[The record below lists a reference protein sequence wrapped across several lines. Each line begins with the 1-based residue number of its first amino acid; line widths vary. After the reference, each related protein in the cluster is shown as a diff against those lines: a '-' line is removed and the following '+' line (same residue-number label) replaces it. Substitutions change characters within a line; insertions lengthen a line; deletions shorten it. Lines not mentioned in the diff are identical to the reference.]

1 MKKINYMMLS
11 CLFVLLGSCTE
22 EVQQKGE
29 QPAPEGGSDAITRQ
43 EVTLNLKNKLV
54 LDREKTKGETIATAE
69 ENAISALDVYVFAS
83 ETENGDYSFMERFA
97 YRNTPDAVLP
107 AGASEL
113 QLTPTDADAKETTGL
128 LKVKKGLFVKLYCIA
143 NNTTLV
149 DPAHEGQPVDDA
161 AFVPLELSTTD
172 DNKTTVKTPGAPLE
186 TTFAT
191 WHTHLLT
198 STVQADTLATPLAM
212 TGALTTPLDLTDF
225 GSAARVQAGIRLTRL
240 VARYDIINEA
250 GTSRFTIETVSMGN
264 ARRGSGL
271 FPIRPYG
278 DMPEAKPDELI
289 TTPERRF
296 YGENAN
302 KGIQAG
308 AFYSYP
314 SPLKDKGFLILKG
327 MYKINESE
335 SKEVSYR
342 IPFTQQAVD
351 GNQTF
356 LEIANNHRYTIA
368 ITAAD
373 EYHLDWTL
381 YVADWTDD
389 GSIDDFKPDQDS
401 GEIDVTIPAEFTDD
415 TKYDPDTRS
424 VSMSLKPKSQF
435 TVTTT
440 ATANL
445 TIYKKYVG
453 GIDAQQY
460 DWLEISEP
468 AVSTKAASMNYNYT
482 FSLKE
487 NYTLGRYPRAVLRFT
502 NTMNGSE
509 TTFFVEAVSVPQA
522 DVTPQVGDNNPNSF
536 DAENKLVNLYR
547 ITDSNAHV
555 RITCPD
561 GSEVESK
568 PEWLDVAVYKQSGA
582 ETTYSFTLNDRDVS
596 GVTDDKGTVV
606 FYNKKAN
613 DLKTDIVVQLLDA
626 TLKPDFTYPSL
637 NDGKNSYEAPAG
649 DTPGNINMQISD
661 NNEFS
666 IGCKSMLGIEIGL
679 DFDGGSE
686 WLKVKGAPV
695 TKTLSENTQLTFF
708 LDNAKL
714 GGAKKT
720 TVTLKNKIGGENTVF
735 TVSPVFPVPTVTFVS
750 GSNSPTQN
758 TMTGTDIKLYQV
770 KGSQVSIKANALG
783 GTCVKNIEGDITVEA
798 ADDYAVEKTY
808 VVTWKSGNSAT
819 FQIANKSDE
828 TKATTTYTV
837 NAPVTTITATDNVN
851 LNTLVNQN
859 VTNTINSPEGC
870 TASVNWGTGGQAWFN
885 LSATNLNANNQA
897 LKMTTVNDIA
907 TKTNIQKATVTL
919 TNKITGGAEKTFT
932 VTPVYQ
938 IISVEQTSSTGN
950 NLNGTTINMV
960 KMSSNSGYHAQITL
974 KVVSPGGS
982 KVSVS
987 GTGLKINGAASSTAY
1002 TASYT
1007 LDAAY
1012 NAAASGTLTITNY
1025 QNNGSTKTYTIS
1037 VKDQTVTYTSKSTGK
1052 TAPALEMTKYWVA
1065 PVTEGLANNNDA
1077 QTKCPEGWKLPTKN
1091 DFREFVRNDKQN
1103 MIDKFLAGADPAG
1116 KGLGSDAK
1124 GCIAYWGSEWGGSTP
1139 TVITV
1144 ESSQW
1149 HWWSDNNVVC
1159 GCTANSVVNV
1169 RCIKDK

>member
-172 DNKTTVKTPGAPLE
+172 DNKTKVTAVGTPLE

-250 GTSRFTIETVSMGN
+250 GSSRFTIETVSMGN
-264 ARRGSGL
+264 ARRGSDL

-335 SKEVSYR
+335 SKEVSYQ
-342 IPFTQQAVD
+342 IPFTQQAAD

-373 EYHLDWTL
+373 EYHLDCTL

-445 TIYKKYVG
+445 TVYKKYVG

-487 NYTLGRYPRAVLRFT
+487 DYTLGRYPRAVLRFT

-547 ITDSNAHV
+547 ITGSNAHV

-561 GSEVESK
+561 GSEVDSK
-568 PEWLDVAVYKQSGA
+568 PDWLDVAVYKQSGA
-582 ETTYSFTLNDRDVS
+582 ETIYSFTLNDRDVTD
-596 GVTDDKGTVV
+596 VADDKGTVV

-666 IGCKSMLGIEIGL
+666 IGCKSMLGIEIGM

-695 TKTLSENTQLTFF
+695 TKTLNENTQLTFS

-714 GGAKKT
+714 GGAKKA

-735 TVSPVFPVPTVTFVS
+735 TVSPVFPVPSVTFVS

-770 KGSQVSIKANALG
+770 EGSQVSIKANALG

-808 VVTWKSGNSAT
+808 IVTWKSGNSAT

-828 TKATTTYTV
+828 TKTTTYTV
-837 NAPVTTITATDNVN
+837 NAPVTTITATDNFYVKAAN
-851 LNTLVNQN
+851 SGSTNIS
-859 VTNTINSPEGC
+859 VTSPEG
-870 TASVNWGTGGQAWFN
+870 V
-885 LSATNLNANNQA
+885 
-897 LKMTTVNDIA
+897 
-907 TKTNIQKATVTL
+907 KATVLNWNKGDQWFDISTDQTTGSGAKNIVITQRNNINAIMKSVTIRL
-919 TNKITGGAEKTFT
+919 TNKIAGGASKDITVTPNGFVAPTLSESSKTFDNFSKSYSTTTTFT
-932 VTPVYQ
+932 V
-938 IISVEQTSSTGN
+938 S
-950 NLNGTTINMV
+950 
-960 KMSSNSGYHAQITL
+960 
-974 KVVSPGGS
+974 SPGGS
-982 KVSVS
+982 NYVNMTNESVAS
-987 GTGLKINGAASSTAY
+987 ISKSNNKYTITLKDKGSTVITIANASSTDL
-1002 TASYT
+1002 TSTYT
-1007 LDAAY
+1007 LTVKASKNY
-1012 NAAASGTLTITNY
+1012 N
-1025 QNNGSTKTYTIS
+1025 
-1037 VKDQTVTYTSKSTGK
+1037 GK
-1052 TAPALEMTKYWVA
+1052 TAYIYGNYLIA
-1065 PVTEGLANNNDA
+1065 PEDA
-1077 QTKCPEGWKLPTKN
+1077 
-1091 DFREFVRNDKQN
+1091 
-1103 MIDKFLAGADPAG
+1103 
-1116 KGLGSDAK
+1116 
-1124 GCIAYWGSEWGGSTP
+1124 
-1139 TVITV
+1139 
-1144 ESSQW
+1144 
-1149 HWWSDNNVVC
+1149 
-1159 GCTANSVVNV
+1159 ANSVAPEDAANSVALKDVDKTICSKQTGATWRIPTSSEWRTILGTSGTDVLSSSSALWQDWYNKNLFVLTSGAYLSMTSYFSSDSETMRFFSGGANVATENNQNTIGHV
-1169 RCIKDK
+1169 RCITDK

>member
-22 EVQQKGE
+22 EVQQKE
-29 QPAPEGGSDAITRQ
+29 QPVPEGGKDAATRQ
-43 EVTLNLKNKLV
+43 EVMLNLKNKLV

-250 GTSRFTIETVSMGN
+250 GSSRFTIETVSMGN
-264 ARRGSGL
+264 ARRGSDL

-342 IPFTQQAVD
+342 IPFTQQAAD

-373 EYHLDWTL
+373 EYHLDCTL

-445 TIYKKYVG
+445 TVYKKYVG

-522 DVTPQVGDNNPNSF
+522 DGTPQVGDNNPNSF

-547 ITDSNAHV
+547 ITGSNAHV

-568 PEWLDVAVYKQSGA
+568 PDWLDVAVYKQSGA
-582 ETTYSFTLNDRDVS
+582 ETTYSFTLNDRDVT

-714 GGAKKT
+714 GGAKKA

-770 KGSQVSIKANALG
+770 EGSQVSIKANALG

-828 TKATTTYTV
+828 IKATTTYTV
-837 NAPVTTITATDNVN
+837 NAPATTIEASN
-851 LNTLVNQN
+851 LYVKAANSGNTNIS
-859 VTNTINSPEGC
+859 VTSPEG
-870 TASVNWGTGGQAWFN
+870 V
-885 LSATNLNANNQA
+885 
-897 LKMTTVNDIA
+897 
-907 TKTNIQKATVTL
+907 KATVLNWNKGDQWFDISTDQTTGSGAKNIVITQRNNINAIMKSVTIRL
-919 TNKITGGAEKTFT
+919 TNKIAGGASKDITVTPNGFVAPTLSESSKTFDNFSKSYSTTTTFT
-932 VTPVYQ
+932 V
-938 IISVEQTSSTGN
+938 S
-950 NLNGTTINMV
+950 
-960 KMSSNSGYHAQITL
+960 
-974 KVVSPGGS
+974 SPGGS
-982 KVSVS
+982 NYVKMTNESVAS
-987 GTGLKINGAASSTAY
+987 ISKSNNKYTITLKDKGSTVITIANASSTDL
-1002 TASYT
+1002 TSTYT
-1007 LDAAY
+1007 LTVKASKNY
-1012 NAAASGTLTITNY
+1012 N
-1025 QNNGSTKTYTIS
+1025 
-1037 VKDQTVTYTSKSTGK
+1037 GK
-1052 TAPALEMTKYWVA
+1052 TAYIYGNYLIA
-1065 PVTEGLANNNDA
+1065 PEDA
-1077 QTKCPEGWKLPTKN
+1077 
-1091 DFREFVRNDKQN
+1091 
-1103 MIDKFLAGADPAG
+1103 
-1116 KGLGSDAK
+1116 
-1124 GCIAYWGSEWGGSTP
+1124 
-1139 TVITV
+1139 
-1144 ESSQW
+1144 
-1149 HWWSDNNVVC
+1149 
-1159 GCTANSVVNV
+1159 ANSVALKDVDKTICSKQTGATWRIPTSSEWRTILGTSGTNALPSSSALWQDWYNKNLFVLTLGAYASMTSYFSSDSETMRFFSGGANVATENNQNAIGHV
-1169 RCIKDK
+1169 RCITDK

>member
-113 QLTPTDADAKETTGL
+113 QLTPTDADAKETTAL

-172 DNKTTVKTPGAPLE
+172 DNKTKVTAVGTPLE

-250 GTSRFTIETVSMGN
+250 GSSRFSIETVSMGN

-342 IPFTQQAVD
+342 IPFTQQAAD

-445 TIYKKYVG
+445 TVYKKYVG

-522 DVTPQVGDNNPNSF
+522 DGTPQVGDNNPNSF

-547 ITDSNAHV
+547 ITGSNAHV

-568 PEWLDVAVYKQSGA
+568 PDWLDVAVYKQSGA
-582 ETTYSFTLNDRDVS
+582 ETIYSFTLNDRDVTD
-596 GVTDDKGTVV
+596 VADDKGTVV

-714 GGAKKT
+714 GGAKKA

-837 NAPVTTITATDNVN
+837 NAPATTIEASN
-851 LNTLVNQN
+851 LYVKAANSGNTNIS
-859 VTNTINSPEGC
+859 VTSPEG
-870 TASVNWGTGGQAWFN
+870 V
-885 LSATNLNANNQA
+885 
-897 LKMTTVNDIA
+897 
-907 TKTNIQKATVTL
+907 KATVLNWNKGDQWFDISTDQTTGSGAKNIVITQRNNINAIMKSVTIRL
-919 TNKITGGAEKTFT
+919 TNKIAGGASKDITVTPNGFVAPTLSESSKTFDNFSKSYSTTTTFT
-932 VTPVYQ
+932 V
-938 IISVEQTSSTGN
+938 S
-950 NLNGTTINMV
+950 
-960 KMSSNSGYHAQITL
+960 
-974 KVVSPGGS
+974 SPGGS
-982 KVSVS
+982 NYVKMTNESVAS
-987 GTGLKINGAASSTAY
+987 ISKSNNKYTITLKDKGSTVITIANASSTDLTSTYTLTVKASKNYNGKTAYIYGNYLIAPEDAASSIALKDVDKTICSKQTGATWRIPTSSEWRTILGTSGTNALPSSSALWQDWYNKNLFVLTPGAYASMTAY
-1002 TASYT
+1002 FSSDSESMRFFSGGANVATENNQ
-1007 LDAAY
+1007 
-1012 NAAASGTLTITNY
+1012 NAIG
-1025 QNNGSTKTYTIS
+1025 
-1037 VKDQTVTYTSKSTGK
+1037 
-1052 TAPALEMTKYWVA
+1052 
-1065 PVTEGLANNNDA
+1065 
-1077 QTKCPEGWKLPTKN
+1077 
-1091 DFREFVRNDKQN
+1091 R
-1103 MIDKFLAGADPAG
+1103 
-1116 KGLGSDAK
+1116 
-1124 GCIAYWGSEWGGSTP
+1124 
-1139 TVITV
+1139 
-1144 ESSQW
+1144 
-1149 HWWSDNNVVC
+1149 
-1159 GCTANSVVNV
+1159 V
-1169 RCIKDK
+1169 RCITDK

>member
-22 EVQQKGE
+22 EVQQKE
-29 QPAPEGGSDAITRQ
+29 QPVPEGGKDAATRQ
-43 EVTLNLKNKLV
+43 EVMLNLKNKLV

-250 GTSRFTIETVSMGN
+250 GSSRFTIETVSMGN
-264 ARRGSGL
+264 ARRGSDL

-342 IPFTQQAVD
+342 IPFTQQAAD

-424 VSMSLKPKSQF
+424 VSMSLKPGSQF
-435 TVTTT
+435 DVTTT

-445 TIYKKYVG
+445 TVYKKYVG

-482 FSLKE
+482 FSLKDD
-487 NYTLGRYPRAVLRFT
+487 YTLGRYPRAVLRFT

-522 DVTPQVGDNNPNSF
+522 DGTPQVGDNNPNSF

-547 ITDSNAHV
+547 ITGSNAHV

-568 PEWLDVAVYKQSGA
+568 PDWLDVAVYKQSGA
-582 ETTYSFTLNDRDVS
+582 ETTYSFTLNDRDVT

-686 WLKVKGAPV
+686 WLKVKGAPI
-695 TKTLSENTQLTFF
+695 TKALNENTQLTFS

-714 GGAKKT
+714 RGAKKA

-735 TVSPVFPVPTVTFVS
+735 TVSPVFPIPTVTFVS

-837 NAPVTTITATDNVN
+837 NAPATTIEASN
-851 LNTLVNQN
+851 LYVKAANSGNTNIS
-859 VTNTINSPEGC
+859 VTSPEG
-870 TASVNWGTGGQAWFN
+870 V
-885 LSATNLNANNQA
+885 
-897 LKMTTVNDIA
+897 
-907 TKTNIQKATVTL
+907 KATVLNWNKGDQWFDISTDQTTGSGAKNIVITQRNNINAIMKSVTIRL
-919 TNKITGGAEKTFT
+919 TNKIAGGASKDITVTPNGFVAPTLSESSKTFDNFSKSYSTTTTFT
-932 VTPVYQ
+932 V
-938 IISVEQTSSTGN
+938 S
-950 NLNGTTINMV
+950 
-960 KMSSNSGYHAQITL
+960 
-974 KVVSPGGS
+974 SPGGS
-982 KVSVS
+982 NYVKMTNESVAS
-987 GTGLKINGAASSTAY
+987 ISKSNNKYTITLKDKGSTVITIANASSTDLTSTYTLTVKASKNYNGKTAYIYGNYLIAPEDAASSIALKDVNKTICSKQTGATWRIPTSSEWRTILGTSGTNALPSSSALWQDWYNKNLFVLTPGAYASMTAY
-1002 TASYT
+1002 FSSDSESMRFFSGGANVATENNQ
-1007 LDAAY
+1007 
-1012 NAAASGTLTITNY
+1012 NAIG
-1025 QNNGSTKTYTIS
+1025 
-1037 VKDQTVTYTSKSTGK
+1037 
-1052 TAPALEMTKYWVA
+1052 
-1065 PVTEGLANNNDA
+1065 
-1077 QTKCPEGWKLPTKN
+1077 
-1091 DFREFVRNDKQN
+1091 R
-1103 MIDKFLAGADPAG
+1103 
-1116 KGLGSDAK
+1116 
-1124 GCIAYWGSEWGGSTP
+1124 
-1139 TVITV
+1139 
-1144 ESSQW
+1144 
-1149 HWWSDNNVVC
+1149 
-1159 GCTANSVVNV
+1159 V
-1169 RCIKDK
+1169 RCITDK

>member
-1 MKKINYMMLS
+1 MKKINYMMLF

-172 DNKTTVKTPGAPLE
+172 DNKTKVKTPGVPLE

-250 GTSRFTIETVSMGN
+250 GSSRFIIETVSMGN

-342 IPFTQQAVD
+342 IPFTQQAAD

-373 EYHLDWTL
+373 EYHLDCTL

-445 TIYKKYVG
+445 TVYKKYVG

-482 FSLKE
+482 FSLKDD
-487 NYTLGRYPRAVLRFT
+487 YTLGRYPRAVLRFT

-522 DVTPQVGDNNPNSF
+522 DGTPQVGDNNPNSF

-547 ITDSNAHV
+547 ITGSNAHV

-568 PEWLDVAVYKQSGA
+568 PDWLDVAVYKQSGA

-695 TKTLSENTQLTFF
+695 TKTLNENTQLTFS

-714 GGAKKT
+714 RGAKKA

-837 NAPVTTITATDNVN
+837 NAPATTIEASN
-851 LNTLVNQN
+851 LYVKAANSGNTNIS
-859 VTNTINSPEGC
+859 VTSPEG
-870 TASVNWGTGGQAWFN
+870 V
-885 LSATNLNANNQA
+885 
-897 LKMTTVNDIA
+897 
-907 TKTNIQKATVTL
+907 KATVLNWNKGDQWFDISTDQTTGSGAKNIVITQRNNINAIMKSVTIRL
-919 TNKITGGAEKTFT
+919 TNKIAGGASKDITVTPNGFVAPTLSESSKTFDNFSKSYSTTTTFT
-932 VTPVYQ
+932 V
-938 IISVEQTSSTGN
+938 S
-950 NLNGTTINMV
+950 
-960 KMSSNSGYHAQITL
+960 
-974 KVVSPGGS
+974 SPGGS
-982 KVSVS
+982 NYVKMTNESVAS
-987 GTGLKINGAASSTAY
+987 ISKSNNKYTITLKDKGSTVITIANASSTDL
-1002 TASYT
+1002 TSTYT
-1007 LDAAY
+1007 LTVKASKNY
-1012 NAAASGTLTITNY
+1012 N
-1025 QNNGSTKTYTIS
+1025 
-1037 VKDQTVTYTSKSTGK
+1037 GK
-1052 TAPALEMTKYWVA
+1052 TAYIYGNYLIA
-1065 PVTEGLANNNDA
+1065 PEDA
-1077 QTKCPEGWKLPTKN
+1077 
-1091 DFREFVRNDKQN
+1091 
-1103 MIDKFLAGADPAG
+1103 
-1116 KGLGSDAK
+1116 
-1124 GCIAYWGSEWGGSTP
+1124 
-1139 TVITV
+1139 
-1144 ESSQW
+1144 
-1149 HWWSDNNVVC
+1149 
-1159 GCTANSVVNV
+1159 ANSVALKDVDKTICSKQTGATWRIPTSSEWRTILGTSGTNALPSSSALWQDWYNKNLFVLPPGAYASMTSYFSSDSETMRFFSGGANV
-1169 RCIKDK
+1169 ATENNQNAIGHVRYITDK

>member
-1 MKKINYMMLS
+1 
-11 CLFVLLGSCTE
+11 
-22 EVQQKGE
+22 
-29 QPAPEGGSDAITRQ
+29 
-43 EVTLNLKNKLV
+43 
-54 LDREKTKGETIATAE
+54 
-69 ENAISALDVYVFAS
+69 
-83 ETENGDYSFMERFA
+83 
-97 YRNTPDAVLP
+97 
-107 AGASEL
+107 
-113 QLTPTDADAKETTGL
+113 
-128 LKVKKGLFVKLYCIA
+128 
-143 NNTTLV
+143 
-149 DPAHEGQPVDDA
+149 
-161 AFVPLELSTTD
+161 
-172 DNKTTVKTPGAPLE
+172 
-186 TTFAT
+186 
-191 WHTHLLT
+191 
-198 STVQADTLATPLAM
+198 M

-225 GSAARVQAGIRLTRL
+225 G
-240 VARYDIINEA
+240 
-250 GTSRFTIETVSMGN
+250 N
-264 ARRGSGL
+264 ARRGSDL

-342 IPFTQQAVD
+342 IPFTQQAAD

-373 EYHLDWTL
+373 EYHLDCTL

-445 TIYKKYVG
+445 TVYKKYVG

-522 DVTPQVGDNNPNSF
+522 DGTPQVGDNNPNSF

-547 ITDSNAHV
+547 ITGSNAHV

-561 GSEVESK
+561 GSEVDSK
-568 PEWLDVAVYKQSGA
+568 PDWLDVAVYKQSGA
-582 ETTYSFTLNDRDVS
+582 ETIYSFTLNDRDVTD
-596 GVTDDKGTVV
+596 VADDKGTVV

-695 TKTLSENTQLTFF
+695 TKTLNENTQLTFS

-714 GGAKKT
+714 RGAKKA

-837 NAPVTTITATDNVN
+837 NAPATTIEASN
-851 LNTLVNQN
+851 LYVKAANSGNTNIS
-859 VTNTINSPEGC
+859 VTSPEG
-870 TASVNWGTGGQAWFN
+870 V
-885 LSATNLNANNQA
+885 
-897 LKMTTVNDIA
+897 
-907 TKTNIQKATVTL
+907 KATVLNWNKGDQWFDISTDQTTGSGAKNIVITQRNNINAIMKSVTIRL
-919 TNKITGGAEKTFT
+919 TNKIAGGASKDITVTPNGFVAPTLSESSKTFDNFSKSYSTTTTFT
-932 VTPVYQ
+932 V
-938 IISVEQTSSTGN
+938 S
-950 NLNGTTINMV
+950 
-960 KMSSNSGYHAQITL
+960 
-974 KVVSPGGS
+974 SPGGS
-982 KVSVS
+982 NYVKMTNESVAS
-987 GTGLKINGAASSTAY
+987 ISKSNNKYTITLKDKGSTVITIANASSTDL
-1002 TASYT
+1002 TSTYT
-1007 LDAAY
+1007 LTVKASKNY
-1012 NAAASGTLTITNY
+1012 N
-1025 QNNGSTKTYTIS
+1025 
-1037 VKDQTVTYTSKSTGK
+1037 GK
-1052 TAPALEMTKYWVA
+1052 TAYIYGNYLIAPEDAANSIALKDVDKTICSK
-1065 PVTEGLANNNDA
+1065 
-1077 QTKCPEGWKLPTKN
+1077 QTGATWRIPT
-1091 DFREFVRNDKQN
+1091 
-1103 MIDKFLAGADPAG
+1103 
-1116 KGLGSDAK
+1116 S
-1124 GCIAYWGSEWGGSTP
+1124 SEWRTILGTSGTNALPSSSALWQDWYNKNLFVLTPGAYASMTAYFSSDSESMRFFSGGANVAT
-1139 TVITV
+1139 
-1144 ESSQW
+1144 E
-1149 HWWSDNNVVC
+1149 NNQNAI
-1159 GCTANSVVNV
+1159 GRV
-1169 RCIKDK
+1169 RCITDK

>member
-43 EVTLNLKNKLV
+43 EVTLSLKNKLV

-172 DNKTTVKTPGAPLE
+172 DNKTTVKTPGVPLE

-212 TGALTTPLDLTDF
+212 TGALITPLDLTDF

-250 GTSRFTIETVSMGN
+250 GTSRFIIETVSMGN
-264 ARRGSGL
+264 ARRGSDL

-342 IPFTQQAVD
+342 IPFTQQAAD

-373 EYHLDWTL
+373 KYHLDCTL

-445 TIYKKYVG
+445 TVYKKYVG

-547 ITDSNAHV
+547 ITGSNAHV

-568 PEWLDVAVYKQSGA
+568 PDWLDVAVYKQSGA

-666 IGCKSMLGIEIGL
+666 IGCKSMLCIEIGL

-695 TKTLSENTQLTFF
+695 TKALNENTQLTFS

-714 GGAKKT
+714 RGAKKA

-735 TVSPVFPVPTVTFVS
+735 TVSPIFPVPTVTFVS

-837 NAPVTTITATDNVN
+837 NAPATTIEASN
-851 LNTLVNQN
+851 LYVKAANSGNTNIS
-859 VTNTINSPEGC
+859 VTSPEG
-870 TASVNWGTGGQAWFN
+870 V
-885 LSATNLNANNQA
+885 
-897 LKMTTVNDIA
+897 
-907 TKTNIQKATVTL
+907 KATVLNWNKGDQWFDISTDQTTGSGAKNIVITQRNNINAIMKSVTIRL
-919 TNKITGGAEKTFT
+919 TNKIAGGASKDITVTPNGFVAPTLSESSKTFDNFSKSYSTTTTFT
-932 VTPVYQ
+932 V
-938 IISVEQTSSTGN
+938 S
-950 NLNGTTINMV
+950 
-960 KMSSNSGYHAQITL
+960 
-974 KVVSPGGS
+974 SPGGS
-982 KVSVS
+982 NYVKMTNESVAS
-987 GTGLKINGAASSTAY
+987 ISKSNNKYTITLKDKGSTVITIANASSTDLTSTYTLTVKASKNYNGKTAYIYGNYLIAPEDAASSIALKDVDKTICSKQTGA
-1002 TASYT
+1002 TWRIPTSSEWRT
-1007 LDAAY
+1007 ILGT
-1012 NAAASGTLTITNY
+1012 SGTNALPSSSALWQDWYNKNLFVLTLGAYASMTSYFSSDSETMRFFSGGANVATENN
-1025 QNNGSTKTYTIS
+1025 QNAIG
-1037 VKDQTVTYTSKSTGK
+1037 
-1052 TAPALEMTKYWVA
+1052 
-1065 PVTEGLANNNDA
+1065 
-1077 QTKCPEGWKLPTKN
+1077 
-1091 DFREFVRNDKQN
+1091 
-1103 MIDKFLAGADPAG
+1103 
-1116 KGLGSDAK
+1116 
-1124 GCIAYWGSEWGGSTP
+1124 
-1139 TVITV
+1139 
-1144 ESSQW
+1144 
-1149 HWWSDNNVVC
+1149 H
-1159 GCTANSVVNV
+1159 V
-1169 RCIKDK
+1169 RCITDK

>member
-1 MKKINYMMLS
+1 MCSLPKRK
-11 CLFVLLGSCTE
+11 T
-22 EVQQKGE
+22 
-29 QPAPEGGSDAITRQ
+29 AIT
-43 EVTLNLKNKLV
+43 L
-54 LDREKTKGETIATAE
+54 
-69 ENAISALDVYVFAS
+69 SW
-83 ETENGDYSFMERFA
+83 NGS
-97 YRNTPDAVLP
+97 P
-107 AGASEL
+107 
-113 QLTPTDADAKETTGL
+113 
-128 LKVKKGLFVKLYCIA
+128 
-143 NNTTLV
+143 
-149 DPAHEGQPVDDA
+149 
-161 AFVPLELSTTD
+161 TD
-172 DNKTTVKTPGAPLE
+172 DNKTTVKTPGVPLE

-264 ARRGSGL
+264 ARRGSDL

-335 SKEVSYR
+335 SKEVSYQ
-342 IPFTQQAVD
+342 IPFTQQAAD

-373 EYHLDWTL
+373 EYHLDCTL

-445 TIYKKYVG
+445 TVYKKYVG

-487 NYTLGRYPRAVLRFT
+487 DYTLGRYPRAVLRFT

-547 ITDSNAHV
+547 ITGSNAHV

-561 GSEVESK
+561 GSEVDSK
-568 PEWLDVAVYKQSGA
+568 PDWLDVAVYKQSGA
-582 ETTYSFTLNDRDVS
+582 ETTYSFTLNDRDVT

-695 TKTLSENTQLTFF
+695 TKALNENTQLTFS

-714 GGAKKT
+714 RGAKKA

-735 TVSPVFPVPTVTFVS
+735 TVSPIFPVPTVTFVS

-837 NAPVTTITATDNVN
+837 NAPATTIEASN
-851 LNTLVNQN
+851 LYVKAANSGNTNIS
-859 VTNTINSPEGC
+859 VTSPEG
-870 TASVNWGTGGQAWFN
+870 V
-885 LSATNLNANNQA
+885 
-897 LKMTTVNDIA
+897 
-907 TKTNIQKATVTL
+907 KATVLNWNKGDQWFDISTDQTTGSGAKNIVITQRNNINAIMKSVTIRL
-919 TNKITGGAEKTFT
+919 TNKIAGGASKDITVTPNGFVAPTLSESSKTFDNFSKSYSTTTTFT
-932 VTPVYQ
+932 V
-938 IISVEQTSSTGN
+938 S
-950 NLNGTTINMV
+950 
-960 KMSSNSGYHAQITL
+960 
-974 KVVSPGGS
+974 SPGGS
-982 KVSVS
+982 NYVKMTNESVAS
-987 GTGLKINGAASSTAY
+987 ISKSNNKYTITLKDKGSTVITIANASSTDL
-1002 TASYT
+1002 TSTYT
-1007 LDAAY
+1007 LTVKASKNY
-1012 NAAASGTLTITNY
+1012 N
-1025 QNNGSTKTYTIS
+1025 
-1037 VKDQTVTYTSKSTGK
+1037 GK
-1052 TAPALEMTKYWVA
+1052 TAYIYGNYLIA
-1065 PVTEGLANNNDA
+1065 PEDA
-1077 QTKCPEGWKLPTKN
+1077 
-1091 DFREFVRNDKQN
+1091 
-1103 MIDKFLAGADPAG
+1103 
-1116 KGLGSDAK
+1116 
-1124 GCIAYWGSEWGGSTP
+1124 
-1139 TVITV
+1139 
-1144 ESSQW
+1144 
-1149 HWWSDNNVVC
+1149 
-1159 GCTANSVVNV
+1159 ANSVALKDVDKTICSKQTGATWRIPTSSEWRTILGTSGTNALPSSSALWQDWYNKNLFVLTSGAYLSMTSYFSSDSETMRFFSGGANVATENNQNTIGHV
-1169 RCIKDK
+1169 RCITDK

>member
-113 QLTPTDADAKETTGL
+113 QLTPTDADAKETTAL

-250 GTSRFTIETVSMGN
+250 GTSRFIIETVSMGN

-342 IPFTQQAVD
+342 IPFTQQAAD

-445 TIYKKYVG
+445 TVYKKYVG

-522 DVTPQVGDNNPNSF
+522 DGTPQVGDNNPNSF

-547 ITDSNAHV
+547 ITGSNAHV

-561 GSEVESK
+561 GSEVDSK
-568 PEWLDVAVYKQSGA
+568 PDWLDVAVYKQSGA
-582 ETTYSFTLNDRDVS
+582 ETIYSFTLNDRDVTD
-596 GVTDDKGTVV
+596 VADDKGTVV

-714 GGAKKT
+714 GGAKKA

-837 NAPVTTITATDNVN
+837 NAPATTIEASN
-851 LNTLVNQN
+851 LYVKAANSGNTNIS
-859 VTNTINSPEGC
+859 VTSPEG
-870 TASVNWGTGGQAWFN
+870 V
-885 LSATNLNANNQA
+885 
-897 LKMTTVNDIA
+897 
-907 TKTNIQKATVTL
+907 KATVLNWNKGDQWFDISTDQTTGSGAKNIVITQRNNINAIMKSVTIRL
-919 TNKITGGAEKTFT
+919 TNKIAGGASKDITVTPNGFVAPTLSESSKTFDNFSKSYSTTTTFT
-932 VTPVYQ
+932 V
-938 IISVEQTSSTGN
+938 S
-950 NLNGTTINMV
+950 
-960 KMSSNSGYHAQITL
+960 
-974 KVVSPGGS
+974 SPGGS
-982 KVSVS
+982 NYVKMTNESVAS
-987 GTGLKINGAASSTAY
+987 ISKSNNKYTITLKDKGSTVITIANASSTDLTSTYTLTVKASKNYNGKTAYIYGNYLIAPEDAASSIALKDVDKTICSKQTGATWRIPTSSEWRTILGTSGTNALPSSSALWQDWYNKNLFVLTPGAYASMTAY
-1002 TASYT
+1002 FSSDSESMRFFSGGANVATENNQ
-1007 LDAAY
+1007 
-1012 NAAASGTLTITNY
+1012 NAIG
-1025 QNNGSTKTYTIS
+1025 
-1037 VKDQTVTYTSKSTGK
+1037 
-1052 TAPALEMTKYWVA
+1052 
-1065 PVTEGLANNNDA
+1065 
-1077 QTKCPEGWKLPTKN
+1077 
-1091 DFREFVRNDKQN
+1091 R
-1103 MIDKFLAGADPAG
+1103 
-1116 KGLGSDAK
+1116 
-1124 GCIAYWGSEWGGSTP
+1124 
-1139 TVITV
+1139 
-1144 ESSQW
+1144 
-1149 HWWSDNNVVC
+1149 
-1159 GCTANSVVNV
+1159 V
-1169 RCIKDK
+1169 RCITDK

>member
-43 EVTLNLKNKLV
+43 EVTLSLKNKLV

-342 IPFTQQAVD
+342 IPFTQQAAD

-445 TIYKKYVG
+445 TVYKKYVG

-522 DVTPQVGDNNPNSF
+522 DGTPQVGDNNPNSF

-547 ITDSNAHV
+547 ITGSNAHV

-568 PEWLDVAVYKQSGA
+568 PDWLDVAVYKQSGA
-582 ETTYSFTLNDRDVS
+582 ETTYSFTLNDRDVT

-695 TKTLSENTQLTFF
+695 TKTLNENTQLTFF

-714 GGAKKT
+714 RGAKKA

-837 NAPVTTITATDNVN
+837 NAPATTIEASN
-851 LNTLVNQN
+851 LYVKAANSGNTNIS
-859 VTNTINSPEGC
+859 VTSPEG
-870 TASVNWGTGGQAWFN
+870 V
-885 LSATNLNANNQA
+885 
-897 LKMTTVNDIA
+897 
-907 TKTNIQKATVTL
+907 KATVLNWNKGDQWFDISTDQTTGSGAKNIVITQRNNINAIMKSVTIRL
-919 TNKITGGAEKTFT
+919 TNKIAGGASKDITVTPNGFVAPTLSESSKTFDNFSKSYSTTTTFT
-932 VTPVYQ
+932 V
-938 IISVEQTSSTGN
+938 S
-950 NLNGTTINMV
+950 
-960 KMSSNSGYHAQITL
+960 
-974 KVVSPGGS
+974 SPGGS
-982 KVSVS
+982 NYVKMTNESVAS
-987 GTGLKINGAASSTAY
+987 ISKSNNKYTITLKDKGSTVITIANASSTDLTSTYTLTVKASKNYNGKTAYIYGNYLIAPEDAASSIALKDVDKTICSKQTGA
-1002 TASYT
+1002 TWRIPTSSEWRT
-1007 LDAAY
+1007 ILGT
-1012 NAAASGTLTITNY
+1012 SGTNALPSSSALWQDWYNKNLFVLTLGAYASMTSYFSSDSETMRFFSGGANVATENN
-1025 QNNGSTKTYTIS
+1025 QNTI
-1037 VKDQTVTYTSKSTGK
+1037 G
-1052 TAPALEMTKYWVA
+1052 
-1065 PVTEGLANNNDA
+1065 
-1077 QTKCPEGWKLPTKN
+1077 
-1091 DFREFVRNDKQN
+1091 
-1103 MIDKFLAGADPAG
+1103 
-1116 KGLGSDAK
+1116 
-1124 GCIAYWGSEWGGSTP
+1124 
-1139 TVITV
+1139 
-1144 ESSQW
+1144 
-1149 HWWSDNNVVC
+1149 H
-1159 GCTANSVVNV
+1159 V
-1169 RCIKDK
+1169 RCITDK

>member
-1 MKKINYMMLS
+1 
-11 CLFVLLGSCTE
+11 
-22 EVQQKGE
+22 
-29 QPAPEGGSDAITRQ
+29 
-43 EVTLNLKNKLV
+43 
-54 LDREKTKGETIATAE
+54 
-69 ENAISALDVYVFAS
+69 
-83 ETENGDYSFMERFA
+83 
-97 YRNTPDAVLP
+97 
-107 AGASEL
+107 
-113 QLTPTDADAKETTGL
+113 
-128 LKVKKGLFVKLYCIA
+128 
-143 NNTTLV
+143 
-149 DPAHEGQPVDDA
+149 
-161 AFVPLELSTTD
+161 
-172 DNKTTVKTPGAPLE
+172 
-186 TTFAT
+186 
-191 WHTHLLT
+191 
-198 STVQADTLATPLAM
+198 M

-225 GSAARVQAGIRLTRL
+225 G
-240 VARYDIINEA
+240 
-250 GTSRFTIETVSMGN
+250 N
-264 ARRGSGL
+264 ARRGSDL

-342 IPFTQQAVD
+342 IPFTQQAAD

-373 EYHLDWTL
+373 EYHLDCTL

-445 TIYKKYVG
+445 TVYKKYVG

-487 NYTLGRYPRAVLRFT
+487 DYTLGRYPRAVLRFT

-547 ITDSNAHV
+547 ITGSNAHV

-561 GSEVESK
+561 GSEVDSK
-568 PEWLDVAVYKQSGA
+568 PDWLDVAVYKQSGA
-582 ETTYSFTLNDRDVS
+582 ETTYSFTLNDRDVT

-695 TKTLSENTQLTFF
+695 TKTLNENTQLTFF

-714 GGAKKT
+714 RGAKKA

-735 TVSPVFPVPTVTFVS
+735 TVSPVFPAPTVTFVS

-837 NAPVTTITATDNVN
+837 NAPATTIEASN
-851 LNTLVNQN
+851 LYVKAANSGNTNIS
-859 VTNTINSPEGC
+859 VTSPEG
-870 TASVNWGTGGQAWFN
+870 V
-885 LSATNLNANNQA
+885 
-897 LKMTTVNDIA
+897 
-907 TKTNIQKATVTL
+907 KATVLNWNKGDQWFDISTDQTTGSGAKNIVITQRNNINAIMKSVTIRL
-919 TNKITGGAEKTFT
+919 TNKIAGGASKDITVTPNGFVAPTLSESSKTFDNFSKSYSTTTTFT
-932 VTPVYQ
+932 V
-938 IISVEQTSSTGN
+938 S
-950 NLNGTTINMV
+950 
-960 KMSSNSGYHAQITL
+960 
-974 KVVSPGGS
+974 SPGGS
-982 KVSVS
+982 NYVKMTNESVAS
-987 GTGLKINGAASSTAY
+987 ISKSNNKYTITLKDKGSTVITIANASSTDLTSTYTLTVKASKNYNGKTAYIYGNYLIAPEDAASSIALKDVDKTICSKQTGA
-1002 TASYT
+1002 TWRIPTSSEWRT
-1007 LDAAY
+1007 ILGT
-1012 NAAASGTLTITNY
+1012 SGTNALPSSSALWQDWYNKNLFVLTLGAYASMTSYFSSDSETMRFFSGGANVATENN
-1025 QNNGSTKTYTIS
+1025 QNAIG
-1037 VKDQTVTYTSKSTGK
+1037 
-1052 TAPALEMTKYWVA
+1052 
-1065 PVTEGLANNNDA
+1065 
-1077 QTKCPEGWKLPTKN
+1077 
-1091 DFREFVRNDKQN
+1091 
-1103 MIDKFLAGADPAG
+1103 
-1116 KGLGSDAK
+1116 
-1124 GCIAYWGSEWGGSTP
+1124 
-1139 TVITV
+1139 
-1144 ESSQW
+1144 
-1149 HWWSDNNVVC
+1149 H
-1159 GCTANSVVNV
+1159 V
-1169 RCIKDK
+1169 RCITDK

>member
-43 EVTLNLKNKLV
+43 EVTLSLKNKLV

-250 GTSRFTIETVSMGN
+250 GTSRFIIETVSMGN
-264 ARRGSGL
+264 ARRGSDL

-342 IPFTQQAVD
+342 IPFTQQAAD

-373 EYHLDWTL
+373 KYHLDCTL

-424 VSMSLKPKSQF
+424 VSMSLKPGSQF
-435 TVTTT
+435 DVTTT

-445 TIYKKYVG
+445 TVYKKYVG

-482 FSLKE
+482 FSLKDD
-487 NYTLGRYPRAVLRFT
+487 YTLGRYPRAVLRFT

-522 DVTPQVGDNNPNSF
+522 DGTPQVGDNNPNSF

-547 ITDSNAHV
+547 ITGSNAHV

-568 PEWLDVAVYKQSGA
+568 PDWLDVAVYKQSGA
-582 ETTYSFTLNDRDVS
+582 ETTYSFTLNDRDVT

-695 TKTLSENTQLTFF
+695 TKTLSENTQLTFS

-714 GGAKKT
+714 RGAKKA

-735 TVSPVFPVPTVTFVS
+735 TVSPVFPIPTVTFVS

-837 NAPVTTITATDNVN
+837 NAPATTIEASN
-851 LNTLVNQN
+851 LYVKAANSGNTNIS
-859 VTNTINSPEGC
+859 VTSPEG
-870 TASVNWGTGGQAWFN
+870 V
-885 LSATNLNANNQA
+885 
-897 LKMTTVNDIA
+897 
-907 TKTNIQKATVTL
+907 KATVLNWNKGDQWFDISTDQTTGSGAKNIVITQRNNINAIMKSVTIRL
-919 TNKITGGAEKTFT
+919 TNKIAGGASKDITVTPNGFVAPTLSESSKTFDNFSKSYSTTTTFT
-932 VTPVYQ
+932 V
-938 IISVEQTSSTGN
+938 S
-950 NLNGTTINMV
+950 
-960 KMSSNSGYHAQITL
+960 
-974 KVVSPGGS
+974 SPGGS
-982 KVSVS
+982 NYVKMTNESVAS
-987 GTGLKINGAASSTAY
+987 ISKSNNKYTITLKDKGSTVITIANASSTDLTSTYTLTVKASKNYNGKTAYIYGNYLIAPEDAASSIALKDVDKTICSKQTGATWRIPTSSEWRTILGTSGTNALPSSSALWQDWYNKNLFVLTPGAYASMTAY
-1002 TASYT
+1002 FSSDSESMRFFSGGANVATENNQ
-1007 LDAAY
+1007 
-1012 NAAASGTLTITNY
+1012 NAIG
-1025 QNNGSTKTYTIS
+1025 
-1037 VKDQTVTYTSKSTGK
+1037 
-1052 TAPALEMTKYWVA
+1052 
-1065 PVTEGLANNNDA
+1065 
-1077 QTKCPEGWKLPTKN
+1077 
-1091 DFREFVRNDKQN
+1091 R
-1103 MIDKFLAGADPAG
+1103 
-1116 KGLGSDAK
+1116 
-1124 GCIAYWGSEWGGSTP
+1124 
-1139 TVITV
+1139 
-1144 ESSQW
+1144 
-1149 HWWSDNNVVC
+1149 
-1159 GCTANSVVNV
+1159 V
-1169 RCIKDK
+1169 RCITDK

>member
-43 EVTLNLKNKLV
+43 EVTLSLKNKLV

-172 DNKTTVKTPGAPLE
+172 DNKTTVKTPGVPLE

-212 TGALTTPLDLTDF
+212 TGALITPLDLTDF

-250 GTSRFTIETVSMGN
+250 GTSRFIIETVSMGN
-264 ARRGSGL
+264 ARRGSDL

-342 IPFTQQAVD
+342 IPFTQQAAD

-373 EYHLDWTL
+373 KYHLDCTL

-445 TIYKKYVG
+445 TVYKKYVG

-547 ITDSNAHV
+547 ITGSNAHV

-568 PEWLDVAVYKQSGA
+568 PDWLDVAVYKQSGA

-695 TKTLSENTQLTFF
+695 TKALNENTQLTFS

-714 GGAKKT
+714 RGAKKA

-735 TVSPVFPVPTVTFVS
+735 TVSPIFPVPTVTFVS

-837 NAPVTTITATDNVN
+837 NAPATTIEASN
-851 LNTLVNQN
+851 LYVKAANSGNTNIS
-859 VTNTINSPEGC
+859 VTSPEG
-870 TASVNWGTGGQAWFN
+870 V
-885 LSATNLNANNQA
+885 
-897 LKMTTVNDIA
+897 
-907 TKTNIQKATVTL
+907 KATVLNWNKGDQWFDISTDQTTGSGAKNIVITQRNNINAIMKSVTIRL
-919 TNKITGGAEKTFT
+919 TNKIAGGASKDITVTPNGFVAPTLSESSKTFDNFSKSYSTTTTFT
-932 VTPVYQ
+932 V
-938 IISVEQTSSTGN
+938 S
-950 NLNGTTINMV
+950 
-960 KMSSNSGYHAQITL
+960 
-974 KVVSPGGS
+974 SPGGS
-982 KVSVS
+982 NYVKMTNESVAS
-987 GTGLKINGAASSTAY
+987 ISKSNNKYTTTLKDKGSTVITIANASSTDLTSTYTLTVKASKNYNGKTAYIYGNYLIAPEDAASSIALKDVDKTICSKQTGA
-1002 TASYT
+1002 TWRIPTSSEWRT
-1007 LDAAY
+1007 ILGT
-1012 NAAASGTLTITNY
+1012 SGTNALPSSSALWQDWYNKNLFVLTLGAYASMTSYFSSDSETMRFFSGGANVATENN
-1025 QNNGSTKTYTIS
+1025 QNAIG
-1037 VKDQTVTYTSKSTGK
+1037 
-1052 TAPALEMTKYWVA
+1052 
-1065 PVTEGLANNNDA
+1065 
-1077 QTKCPEGWKLPTKN
+1077 
-1091 DFREFVRNDKQN
+1091 
-1103 MIDKFLAGADPAG
+1103 
-1116 KGLGSDAK
+1116 
-1124 GCIAYWGSEWGGSTP
+1124 
-1139 TVITV
+1139 
-1144 ESSQW
+1144 
-1149 HWWSDNNVVC
+1149 H
-1159 GCTANSVVNV
+1159 V
-1169 RCIKDK
+1169 RCITDK

>member
-1 MKKINYMMLS
+1 MCSLPKRK
-11 CLFVLLGSCTE
+11 T
-22 EVQQKGE
+22 
-29 QPAPEGGSDAITRQ
+29 AIT
-43 EVTLNLKNKLV
+43 L
-54 LDREKTKGETIATAE
+54 
-69 ENAISALDVYVFAS
+69 SW
-83 ETENGDYSFMERFA
+83 NGS
-97 YRNTPDAVLP
+97 P
-107 AGASEL
+107 
-113 QLTPTDADAKETTGL
+113 
-128 LKVKKGLFVKLYCIA
+128 
-143 NNTTLV
+143 
-149 DPAHEGQPVDDA
+149 
-161 AFVPLELSTTD
+161 TD

-186 TTFAT
+186 PTFAT

-198 STVQADTLATPLAM
+198 STVPADTLATPLAM

-250 GTSRFTIETVSMGN
+250 GSSRFTIETVSMGN
-264 ARRGSGL
+264 ARRGSDL

-289 TTPERRF
+289 TTPKRRF

-342 IPFTQQAVD
+342 IPFTQQAAD

-373 EYHLDWTL
+373 EYHLDCTL

-424 VSMSLKPKSQF
+424 VSMSLKPGSQF
-435 TVTTT
+435 DVTTT

-445 TIYKKYVG
+445 TVYKKYVG

-482 FSLKE
+482 FSLKDD
-487 NYTLGRYPRAVLRFT
+487 YTLGRYPRAVLRFT

-522 DVTPQVGDNNPNSF
+522 DGTPQVGDNNPNSF

-547 ITDSNAHV
+547 ITGSNAHV

-561 GSEVESK
+561 GSEVECK
-568 PEWLDVAVYKQSGA
+568 PDWLDVAVYKQSGA

-695 TKTLSENTQLTFF
+695 TKTLNENTQLTFS

-714 GGAKKT
+714 RGAKKA

-837 NAPVTTITATDNVN
+837 NAPATTIEASN
-851 LNTLVNQN
+851 LYVKAANTGNTN
-859 VTNTINSPEGC
+859 ISVTSPEG
-870 TASVNWGTGGQAWFN
+870 V
-885 LSATNLNANNQA
+885 
-897 LKMTTVNDIA
+897 
-907 TKTNIQKATVTL
+907 KATVLNWNKGDQWFDISTDQTTGSGAKNIVITQRNNINAIMKSVTIRL
-919 TNKITGGAEKTFT
+919 TNKIAGGASKDITVTPNGFVAPTLSESSKTFDNFSKSYSTTTTFT
-932 VTPVYQ
+932 V
-938 IISVEQTSSTGN
+938 S
-950 NLNGTTINMV
+950 
-960 KMSSNSGYHAQITL
+960 
-974 KVVSPGGS
+974 SPGGS
-982 KVSVS
+982 NYVKMTNESVAS
-987 GTGLKINGAASSTAY
+987 ISKSNNKYTITLKDKGSTVITIANASSTDL
-1002 TASYT
+1002 TSTYT
-1007 LDAAY
+1007 LTVKASKNY
-1012 NAAASGTLTITNY
+1012 N
-1025 QNNGSTKTYTIS
+1025 
-1037 VKDQTVTYTSKSTGK
+1037 GK
-1052 TAPALEMTKYWVA
+1052 TAYIYGNYLIA
-1065 PVTEGLANNNDA
+1065 PEDA
-1077 QTKCPEGWKLPTKN
+1077 
-1091 DFREFVRNDKQN
+1091 
-1103 MIDKFLAGADPAG
+1103 
-1116 KGLGSDAK
+1116 
-1124 GCIAYWGSEWGGSTP
+1124 
-1139 TVITV
+1139 
-1144 ESSQW
+1144 
-1149 HWWSDNNVVC
+1149 
-1159 GCTANSVVNV
+1159 ANSVALKDVDKTICSKQTGATWRIPTSSEWRTILGTSGTNALPSSSALWQDWYNKNLFVLTLGAYASMTSYFSSDSETMRFFSGGANVATENNQNAIGHV
-1169 RCIKDK
+1169 RCITDK

>member
-43 EVTLNLKNKLV
+43 EVTLSLKNKLV

-172 DNKTTVKTPGAPLE
+172 DNKTTVKTPGVPLE

-212 TGALTTPLDLTDF
+212 TGALITPLDLTDF

-342 IPFTQQAVD
+342 IPFTQQAAD

-373 EYHLDWTL
+373 EYHLDCTL

-445 TIYKKYVG
+445 TVYKKYVG

-482 FSLKE
+482 FSLKDD
-487 NYTLGRYPRAVLRFT
+487 YTLGRYPRAVLRFT

-522 DVTPQVGDNNPNSF
+522 DGTPQVGDNNPNSF

-547 ITDSNAHV
+547 ITGSNAHV

-568 PEWLDVAVYKQSGA
+568 PDWLDVAVYKQSGA
-582 ETTYSFTLNDRDVS
+582 ETTYSFTLNDRDVT

-695 TKTLSENTQLTFF
+695 TKTLNENTQLTFF

-714 GGAKKT
+714 RGAKKA

-770 KGSQVSIKANALG
+770 EGSQVSIKANALG
-783 GTCVKNIEGDITVEA
+783 GTCAKILSGDITVTA
-798 ADDYAVEKTY
+798 DDDYAVEKTY

-837 NAPVTTITATDNVN
+837 NAPATTIEASN
-851 LNTLVNQN
+851 LYVKAANSGNTNIS
-859 VTNTINSPEGC
+859 VTSPEG
-870 TASVNWGTGGQAWFN
+870 V
-885 LSATNLNANNQA
+885 
-897 LKMTTVNDIA
+897 
-907 TKTNIQKATVTL
+907 KATVLNWNKGDQWFDISTDQTTGSGAKNIVITQRNNINAIMKSVTIRL
-919 TNKITGGAEKTFT
+919 TNKIAGGASKDITVTPNGFVAPTLSESSKTFDNFSKSYSTTTTFT
-932 VTPVYQ
+932 V
-938 IISVEQTSSTGN
+938 S
-950 NLNGTTINMV
+950 
-960 KMSSNSGYHAQITL
+960 
-974 KVVSPGGS
+974 SPGGS
-982 KVSVS
+982 NYVKMTNESVAS
-987 GTGLKINGAASSTAY
+987 ISKSNNKYTITLKDKGSTVITIANASSTDLTSTYTLTVKASKNYNGKTAYIYGNYLIAPEDAASSIALKDVDKTICSKQTGATWRIPTSSEWRTILGTSGTNALPSSSALWQDWYNKNLFVLTPGAYASMTAY
-1002 TASYT
+1002 FSSDSESMRFFSGGANVATENNQ
-1007 LDAAY
+1007 
-1012 NAAASGTLTITNY
+1012 NAIG
-1025 QNNGSTKTYTIS
+1025 
-1037 VKDQTVTYTSKSTGK
+1037 
-1052 TAPALEMTKYWVA
+1052 
-1065 PVTEGLANNNDA
+1065 
-1077 QTKCPEGWKLPTKN
+1077 
-1091 DFREFVRNDKQN
+1091 R
-1103 MIDKFLAGADPAG
+1103 
-1116 KGLGSDAK
+1116 
-1124 GCIAYWGSEWGGSTP
+1124 
-1139 TVITV
+1139 
-1144 ESSQW
+1144 
-1149 HWWSDNNVVC
+1149 
-1159 GCTANSVVNV
+1159 V
-1169 RCIKDK
+1169 RCITDK

>member
-1 MKKINYMMLS
+1 
-11 CLFVLLGSCTE
+11 
-22 EVQQKGE
+22 
-29 QPAPEGGSDAITRQ
+29 
-43 EVTLNLKNKLV
+43 
-54 LDREKTKGETIATAE
+54 
-69 ENAISALDVYVFAS
+69 
-83 ETENGDYSFMERFA
+83 
-97 YRNTPDAVLP
+97 
-107 AGASEL
+107 
-113 QLTPTDADAKETTGL
+113 
-128 LKVKKGLFVKLYCIA
+128 
-143 NNTTLV
+143 
-149 DPAHEGQPVDDA
+149 
-161 AFVPLELSTTD
+161 
-172 DNKTTVKTPGAPLE
+172 
-186 TTFAT
+186 
-191 WHTHLLT
+191 
-198 STVQADTLATPLAM
+198 M

-225 GSAARVQAGIRLTRL
+225 G
-240 VARYDIINEA
+240 
-250 GTSRFTIETVSMGN
+250 N
-264 ARRGSGL
+264 ARRGSDL

-342 IPFTQQAVD
+342 IPFTQQAAD

-373 EYHLDWTL
+373 EYHLDCTL

-445 TIYKKYVG
+445 TVYKKYVG

-482 FSLKE
+482 FSLKDD
-487 NYTLGRYPRAVLRFT
+487 YTLGRYPRAVLRFT

-522 DVTPQVGDNNPNSF
+522 NVTPQVGNNNPNSF

-547 ITDSNAHV
+547 ITGSNAHV

-568 PEWLDVAVYKQSGA
+568 PDWLDVAVYKQSGA

-695 TKTLSENTQLTFF
+695 TKTLNENTQLTFS

-714 GGAKKT
+714 RGAKKA

-837 NAPVTTITATDNVN
+837 NAPATTIEASN
-851 LNTLVNQN
+851 LYVKAANSGNTNIS
-859 VTNTINSPEGC
+859 VTSPEG
-870 TASVNWGTGGQAWFN
+870 V
-885 LSATNLNANNQA
+885 
-897 LKMTTVNDIA
+897 
-907 TKTNIQKATVTL
+907 KATVLNWNKGDQWFDISTDQTTGSGAKNIVITQRNNINAIMKSVTIRL
-919 TNKITGGAEKTFT
+919 TNKIAGGASKDITVTPNGFVAPTLSESSKTFDNFSKSYSTTTTFT
-932 VTPVYQ
+932 V
-938 IISVEQTSSTGN
+938 S
-950 NLNGTTINMV
+950 
-960 KMSSNSGYHAQITL
+960 
-974 KVVSPGGS
+974 SPGGS
-982 KVSVS
+982 NYVKMTNESVAS
-987 GTGLKINGAASSTAY
+987 ISKSNNKYTITLKDKGSTVITIANASSTDL
-1002 TASYT
+1002 TSTYT
-1007 LDAAY
+1007 LTVKASKNY
-1012 NAAASGTLTITNY
+1012 N
-1025 QNNGSTKTYTIS
+1025 
-1037 VKDQTVTYTSKSTGK
+1037 GK
-1052 TAPALEMTKYWVA
+1052 TAYIYGNYLIAPEDAANSIALKDVDKTICSK
-1065 PVTEGLANNNDA
+1065 
-1077 QTKCPEGWKLPTKN
+1077 QTGATWRIPT
-1091 DFREFVRNDKQN
+1091 
-1103 MIDKFLAGADPAG
+1103 
-1116 KGLGSDAK
+1116 S
-1124 GCIAYWGSEWGGSTP
+1124 SEWRTILGTSGTNALPSSSALWQDWYNKNLFVLTPGAYASMTAYFSSDSESMRFFSGGANVAT
-1139 TVITV
+1139 
-1144 ESSQW
+1144 E
-1149 HWWSDNNVVC
+1149 NNQNAI
-1159 GCTANSVVNV
+1159 GRV
-1169 RCIKDK
+1169 RCITDK

>member
-43 EVTLNLKNKLV
+43 EVTLSLKNKLV
-54 LDREKTKGETIATAE
+54 LDREKTKGETIASAE

-522 DVTPQVGDNNPNSF
+522 DGTPQVGDNNPNSF

-547 ITDSNAHV
+547 ITGSNAHV

-568 PEWLDVAVYKQSGA
+568 PDWLDVAVYKQSGA

-837 NAPVTTITATDNVN
+837 NAPATTIEASN
-851 LNTLVNQN
+851 LYVKAANSGNTNIS
-859 VTNTINSPEGC
+859 VTSPEG
-870 TASVNWGTGGQAWFN
+870 V
-885 LSATNLNANNQA
+885 
-897 LKMTTVNDIA
+897 
-907 TKTNIQKATVTL
+907 KATVLNWNKGDQWFDISTDQTTGSGAKNIVITQRNNINAIMKSVTIRL
-919 TNKITGGAEKTFT
+919 TNKIAGGASKDITVTPNGFVAPTLSESSKTFDNFSKSYSTTTTFT
-932 VTPVYQ
+932 V
-938 IISVEQTSSTGN
+938 S
-950 NLNGTTINMV
+950 
-960 KMSSNSGYHAQITL
+960 
-974 KVVSPGGS
+974 SPGGS
-982 KVSVS
+982 NYVKMTNESVAS
-987 GTGLKINGAASSTAY
+987 ISKSNNKYTITLKDKGSTVITITNASSTDLTSTYTLTVKASKNYNGKTAYIYGNYLIAPEDAASSIALKDVDKTICSKQTGATWRIPTSSEWRTILGTSGTNALPSSSALWQDWYNKNLFVLTPGAYASMTAY
-1002 TASYT
+1002 FSSDSESMRFFSGGANVATENNQ
-1007 LDAAY
+1007 
-1012 NAAASGTLTITNY
+1012 NAIG
-1025 QNNGSTKTYTIS
+1025 
-1037 VKDQTVTYTSKSTGK
+1037 
-1052 TAPALEMTKYWVA
+1052 
-1065 PVTEGLANNNDA
+1065 
-1077 QTKCPEGWKLPTKN
+1077 
-1091 DFREFVRNDKQN
+1091 R
-1103 MIDKFLAGADPAG
+1103 
-1116 KGLGSDAK
+1116 
-1124 GCIAYWGSEWGGSTP
+1124 
-1139 TVITV
+1139 
-1144 ESSQW
+1144 
-1149 HWWSDNNVVC
+1149 
-1159 GCTANSVVNV
+1159 V
-1169 RCIKDK
+1169 RCITDK

>member
-43 EVTLNLKNKLV
+43 EVTLSLKNKLV

-172 DNKTTVKTPGAPLE
+172 DNKTTVKTPGVPLE

-212 TGALTTPLDLTDF
+212 TGALITPLDLTDF

-250 GTSRFTIETVSMGN
+250 GTSRFIIETVSMGN
-264 ARRGSGL
+264 ARRGSDL

-342 IPFTQQAVD
+342 IPFTQQAAD

-373 EYHLDWTL
+373 KYHLDCTL

-445 TIYKKYVG
+445 TVYKKYVG

-547 ITDSNAHV
+547 ITGSNAHV

-568 PEWLDVAVYKQSGA
+568 PDWLDVAVYKQSGA

-695 TKTLSENTQLTFF
+695 TKALNENTQLTFS
-708 LDNAKL
+708 LNNAKL
-714 GGAKKT
+714 RGAKKA

-735 TVSPVFPVPTVTFVS
+735 TVSPIFPVPTVTFVS

-837 NAPVTTITATDNVN
+837 NAPATTIEASN
-851 LNTLVNQN
+851 LYVKAANSGNTNIS
-859 VTNTINSPEGC
+859 VTSPEG
-870 TASVNWGTGGQAWFN
+870 V
-885 LSATNLNANNQA
+885 
-897 LKMTTVNDIA
+897 
-907 TKTNIQKATVTL
+907 KATVLNWNKGDQWFDISTDQTTGSGAKNIVITQRNNINAIMKSVTIRL
-919 TNKITGGAEKTFT
+919 TNKIAGGASKDITVTPNGFVAPTLSESSKTFDNFSKSYSTTTTFT
-932 VTPVYQ
+932 V
-938 IISVEQTSSTGN
+938 S
-950 NLNGTTINMV
+950 
-960 KMSSNSGYHAQITL
+960 
-974 KVVSPGGS
+974 SPGGS
-982 KVSVS
+982 NYVKMTNESVAS
-987 GTGLKINGAASSTAY
+987 ISKSNNKYTITLKDKGSTVITIANASSTDLTSTYTLTVKASKNYNGKTAYIYGNYLIAPEDAASSIALKDVDKTICSKQTGA
-1002 TASYT
+1002 TWRIPTSSEWRT
-1007 LDAAY
+1007 ILGT
-1012 NAAASGTLTITNY
+1012 SGTNALPSSSALWQDWYNKNLFVLTLGAYASMTSYFSSDSETMRFFSGGANVATENN
-1025 QNNGSTKTYTIS
+1025 QNAIG
-1037 VKDQTVTYTSKSTGK
+1037 
-1052 TAPALEMTKYWVA
+1052 
-1065 PVTEGLANNNDA
+1065 
-1077 QTKCPEGWKLPTKN
+1077 
-1091 DFREFVRNDKQN
+1091 
-1103 MIDKFLAGADPAG
+1103 
-1116 KGLGSDAK
+1116 
-1124 GCIAYWGSEWGGSTP
+1124 
-1139 TVITV
+1139 
-1144 ESSQW
+1144 
-1149 HWWSDNNVVC
+1149 H
-1159 GCTANSVVNV
+1159 V
-1169 RCIKDK
+1169 RCITDK

>member
-1 MKKINYMMLS
+1 
-11 CLFVLLGSCTE
+11 
-22 EVQQKGE
+22 
-29 QPAPEGGSDAITRQ
+29 
-43 EVTLNLKNKLV
+43 
-54 LDREKTKGETIATAE
+54 
-69 ENAISALDVYVFAS
+69 
-83 ETENGDYSFMERFA
+83 
-97 YRNTPDAVLP
+97 
-107 AGASEL
+107 
-113 QLTPTDADAKETTGL
+113 
-128 LKVKKGLFVKLYCIA
+128 
-143 NNTTLV
+143 
-149 DPAHEGQPVDDA
+149 
-161 AFVPLELSTTD
+161 
-172 DNKTTVKTPGAPLE
+172 
-186 TTFAT
+186 
-191 WHTHLLT
+191 
-198 STVQADTLATPLAM
+198 
-212 TGALTTPLDLTDF
+212 
-225 GSAARVQAGIRLTRL
+225 
-240 VARYDIINEA
+240 
-250 GTSRFTIETVSMGN
+250 
-264 ARRGSGL
+264 
-271 FPIRPYG
+271 
-278 DMPEAKPDELI
+278 MPEAKPDELI

-335 SKEVSYR
+335 SKEVSYQ
-342 IPFTQQAVD
+342 IPFTQQAAD

-373 EYHLDWTL
+373 EYHLDCTL

-445 TIYKKYVG
+445 TVYKKYVG

-482 FSLKE
+482 FSLKDD
-487 NYTLGRYPRAVLRFT
+487 YTLGRYPRAVLRFT

-522 DVTPQVGDNNPNSF
+522 NVTPQVGNNNPNSF

-547 ITDSNAHV
+547 ITGSNAHV

-568 PEWLDVAVYKQSGA
+568 PDWLDVAVYKQSGA
-582 ETTYSFTLNDRDVS
+582 ETTYSFTLNDRDVT

-695 TKTLSENTQLTFF
+695 TKTLNENTQLTFS

-714 GGAKKT
+714 RGAKKA

-735 TVSPVFPVPTVTFVS
+735 TVSPIFPVPTVTFVS

-837 NAPVTTITATDNVN
+837 NAPATTIEASN
-851 LNTLVNQN
+851 LYVKAANSGNTNIS
-859 VTNTINSPEGC
+859 VTSPEG
-870 TASVNWGTGGQAWFN
+870 V
-885 LSATNLNANNQA
+885 
-897 LKMTTVNDIA
+897 
-907 TKTNIQKATVTL
+907 KATVLNWNKGDQWFDISTDQTTGSGAKNIVITQRNNINAIMKSVTIRL
-919 TNKITGGAEKTFT
+919 TNKIAGGASKDITVTPNGFVAPTLSESSKTFDNFSKSYSTTTTFT
-932 VTPVYQ
+932 V
-938 IISVEQTSSTGN
+938 S
-950 NLNGTTINMV
+950 
-960 KMSSNSGYHAQITL
+960 
-974 KVVSPGGS
+974 SPGGS
-982 KVSVS
+982 NYVKMTNESVAS
-987 GTGLKINGAASSTAY
+987 ISKSNNKYTITLKDKGSTVITIANASSTDL
-1002 TASYT
+1002 TSTYT
-1007 LDAAY
+1007 LTVKASKNY
-1012 NAAASGTLTITNY
+1012 N
-1025 QNNGSTKTYTIS
+1025 
-1037 VKDQTVTYTSKSTGK
+1037 GK
-1052 TAPALEMTKYWVA
+1052 TAYIWQL
-1065 PVTEGLANNNDA
+1065 
-1077 QTKCPEGWKLPTKN
+1077 
-1091 DFREFVRNDKQN
+1091 
-1103 MIDKFLAGADPAG
+1103 
-1116 KGLGSDAK
+1116 SD
-1124 GCIAYWGSEWGGSTP
+1124 CS
-1139 TVITV
+1139 
-1144 ESSQW
+1144 
-1149 HWWSDNNVVC
+1149 
-1159 GCTANSVVNV
+1159 
-1169 RCIKDK
+1169 

>member
-43 EVTLNLKNKLV
+43 EVTLSLKNKLV
-54 LDREKTKGETIATAE
+54 LDREKTKVETIATAE

-172 DNKTTVKTPGAPLE
+172 DNKTTVKTPGVPLE

-212 TGALTTPLDLTDF
+212 TGALITPLDLTDF

-250 GTSRFTIETVSMGN
+250 GTSRFIIETVSMGN
-264 ARRGSGL
+264 ARRGSDL

-342 IPFTQQAVD
+342 IPFTQQAAD

-373 EYHLDWTL
+373 KYHLDCTL

-445 TIYKKYVG
+445 TVYKKYVG

-547 ITDSNAHV
+547 ITGSNAHV

-568 PEWLDVAVYKQSGA
+568 PDWLDVAVYKQSGA

-695 TKTLSENTQLTFF
+695 TKALNENTQLTFS

-714 GGAKKT
+714 RGAKKA

-735 TVSPVFPVPTVTFVS
+735 TVSPIFPVPTVTFVS

-837 NAPVTTITATDNVN
+837 NAPATTIEASN
-851 LNTLVNQN
+851 LYVKAANSGNTNIS
-859 VTNTINSPEGC
+859 VTSPEG
-870 TASVNWGTGGQAWFN
+870 V
-885 LSATNLNANNQA
+885 
-897 LKMTTVNDIA
+897 
-907 TKTNIQKATVTL
+907 KATVLNWNKGDQWFDISTDQTTGSGAKNIVITQRNNINAIMKSVTIRL
-919 TNKITGGAEKTFT
+919 TNKIAGGASKDITVTPNGFVAPTLSESSKTFDNFSKSYSTTTTFT
-932 VTPVYQ
+932 V
-938 IISVEQTSSTGN
+938 S
-950 NLNGTTINMV
+950 
-960 KMSSNSGYHAQITL
+960 
-974 KVVSPGGS
+974 SPGGS
-982 KVSVS
+982 NYVKMTNESVAS
-987 GTGLKINGAASSTAY
+987 ISKSNNKYTITLKDKGSTVITIANASSTDLTSTYTLTVKASKNYNGKTAYIYGNYLIAPEDAASSIALKDVDKTICSKQTGA
-1002 TASYT
+1002 TWRIPTSSEWRT
-1007 LDAAY
+1007 ILGT
-1012 NAAASGTLTITNY
+1012 SGTNALPSSSALWQDWYNKNLFVLTLGAYASMTSYFSSDSETMRFFSGGANVATENN
-1025 QNNGSTKTYTIS
+1025 QNAIG
-1037 VKDQTVTYTSKSTGK
+1037 
-1052 TAPALEMTKYWVA
+1052 
-1065 PVTEGLANNNDA
+1065 
-1077 QTKCPEGWKLPTKN
+1077 
-1091 DFREFVRNDKQN
+1091 
-1103 MIDKFLAGADPAG
+1103 
-1116 KGLGSDAK
+1116 
-1124 GCIAYWGSEWGGSTP
+1124 
-1139 TVITV
+1139 
-1144 ESSQW
+1144 
-1149 HWWSDNNVVC
+1149 H
-1159 GCTANSVVNV
+1159 V
-1169 RCIKDK
+1169 RCITDK

>member
-43 EVTLNLKNKLV
+43 EVTLSLKNKLV

-172 DNKTTVKTPGAPLE
+172 DNKTKVKTPGVPLE

-250 GTSRFTIETVSMGN
+250 GSSRFTIETVSMGN

-342 IPFTQQAVD
+342 IPFTQQAAD

-373 EYHLDWTL
+373 EYHLDCTL

-445 TIYKKYVG
+445 TVYKKYVG

-522 DVTPQVGDNNPNSF
+522 DGTPQVGDNNPNSF

-547 ITDSNAHV
+547 ITGSNAHV

-568 PEWLDVAVYKQSGA
+568 PDWLDVAVYKQSGA
-582 ETTYSFTLNDRDVS
+582 ETTYSFTLNDRDVT

-714 GGAKKT
+714 GGAKKA

-770 KGSQVSIKANALG
+770 EGSQVSIKANALG
-783 GTCVKNIEGDITVEA
+783 GTCAKILSGDITVTA
-798 ADDYAVEKTY
+798 DDDYAVEKTY

-837 NAPVTTITATDNVN
+837 NAPATTIEASN
-851 LNTLVNQN
+851 LYVKAANSGNTNIS
-859 VTNTINSPEGC
+859 VTSPEG
-870 TASVNWGTGGQAWFN
+870 V
-885 LSATNLNANNQA
+885 
-897 LKMTTVNDIA
+897 
-907 TKTNIQKATVTL
+907 KATVLNWNKGDQWFDISTDQTTGSGAKNIVITQRNNINAIMKSVTIRL
-919 TNKITGGAEKTFT
+919 TNKIAGGASKDITVTPNGFVAPTLSESSKTFDNFSKSYSTTTTFT
-932 VTPVYQ
+932 V
-938 IISVEQTSSTGN
+938 S
-950 NLNGTTINMV
+950 
-960 KMSSNSGYHAQITL
+960 
-974 KVVSPGGS
+974 SPGGS
-982 KVSVS
+982 NYVKMTNESVAS
-987 GTGLKINGAASSTAY
+987 ISKSNNKYTITLKDKGSTVITIANASSTDLTSTYTLTVKASKNYNGKTAYIYGNYLIAPEDAASSIALKDVDKTICSKQTGATWRIPTSSEWRTILGTSGTNALPSSSALWQDWYNKNLFVLTPGAYASMTAY
-1002 TASYT
+1002 FSSDSESMRFFSGGANVATENNQ
-1007 LDAAY
+1007 
-1012 NAAASGTLTITNY
+1012 NAIG
-1025 QNNGSTKTYTIS
+1025 
-1037 VKDQTVTYTSKSTGK
+1037 
-1052 TAPALEMTKYWVA
+1052 
-1065 PVTEGLANNNDA
+1065 
-1077 QTKCPEGWKLPTKN
+1077 
-1091 DFREFVRNDKQN
+1091 R
-1103 MIDKFLAGADPAG
+1103 
-1116 KGLGSDAK
+1116 
-1124 GCIAYWGSEWGGSTP
+1124 
-1139 TVITV
+1139 
-1144 ESSQW
+1144 
-1149 HWWSDNNVVC
+1149 
-1159 GCTANSVVNV
+1159 V
-1169 RCIKDK
+1169 RCITDK

>member
-1 MKKINYMMLS
+1 MCSLPKRK
-11 CLFVLLGSCTE
+11 T
-22 EVQQKGE
+22 
-29 QPAPEGGSDAITRQ
+29 AIT
-43 EVTLNLKNKLV
+43 L
-54 LDREKTKGETIATAE
+54 
-69 ENAISALDVYVFAS
+69 SW
-83 ETENGDYSFMERFA
+83 NGS
-97 YRNTPDAVLP
+97 P
-107 AGASEL
+107 
-113 QLTPTDADAKETTGL
+113 
-128 LKVKKGLFVKLYCIA
+128 
-143 NNTTLV
+143 
-149 DPAHEGQPVDDA
+149 
-161 AFVPLELSTTD
+161 TD

-186 TTFAT
+186 PTFAT

-198 STVQADTLATPLAM
+198 STVPADTLATPLAM

-264 ARRGSGL
+264 ARRGSDL

-289 TTPERRF
+289 TTPKRRF

-342 IPFTQQAVD
+342 IPFTQQAAD

-373 EYHLDWTL
+373 EYHLDCTL

-445 TIYKKYVG
+445 TVYKKYVG

-482 FSLKE
+482 FSLKDD
-487 NYTLGRYPRAVLRFT
+487 YTLGRYPRAVLRFT

-522 DVTPQVGDNNPNSF
+522 DGTPQVGDNNPNSF

-547 ITDSNAHV
+547 ITGSNAHV

-568 PEWLDVAVYKQSGA
+568 PDWLDVAVYKQSGA

-695 TKTLSENTQLTFF
+695 TKTLNENTQLTFS

-714 GGAKKT
+714 RGAKKA

-819 FQIANKSDE
+819 FQIANKSDA

-837 NAPVTTITATDNVN
+837 NAPATTIEASN
-851 LNTLVNQN
+851 LYVKAANSGNTNIS
-859 VTNTINSPEGC
+859 VTSPEG
-870 TASVNWGTGGQAWFN
+870 V
-885 LSATNLNANNQA
+885 
-897 LKMTTVNDIA
+897 
-907 TKTNIQKATVTL
+907 KATVLNWNKGDQWFDISTDQTTGSGAKNIVITQRNNINAIMKSVTIRL
-919 TNKITGGAEKTFT
+919 TNKIAGGASKDITVTPNGFVAPTLSESSKTFDNFSKSYSTTTTFT
-932 VTPVYQ
+932 V
-938 IISVEQTSSTGN
+938 S
-950 NLNGTTINMV
+950 
-960 KMSSNSGYHAQITL
+960 
-974 KVVSPGGS
+974 SPGGS
-982 KVSVS
+982 NYVKMTNESVVSIS
-987 GTGLKINGAASSTAY
+987 KSNNKYTITLKDKGSTVITIANASSTDL
-1002 TASYT
+1002 TSTYT
-1007 LDAAY
+1007 LTVKASKNY
-1012 NAAASGTLTITNY
+1012 N
-1025 QNNGSTKTYTIS
+1025 
-1037 VKDQTVTYTSKSTGK
+1037 GK
-1052 TAPALEMTKYWVA
+1052 TAYIYGNYLIA
-1065 PVTEGLANNNDA
+1065 PEDA
-1077 QTKCPEGWKLPTKN
+1077 
-1091 DFREFVRNDKQN
+1091 
-1103 MIDKFLAGADPAG
+1103 
-1116 KGLGSDAK
+1116 
-1124 GCIAYWGSEWGGSTP
+1124 
-1139 TVITV
+1139 
-1144 ESSQW
+1144 
-1149 HWWSDNNVVC
+1149 
-1159 GCTANSVVNV
+1159 ANSVALKDVDKTICSKQTGATWRIPTSSEWRTILGTSGTNALPSSSALWQDWYNKNLFVLTLGAYASMTSYFSSDSETMRFFSGGANVATENNQNAIGHV
-1169 RCIKDK
+1169 RCITDK

>member
-22 EVQQKGE
+22 EVQQKE
-29 QPAPEGGSDAITRQ
+29 QPVPDGGKDAATRQ
-43 EVTLNLKNKLV
+43 EVMLNLKNKLV

-113 QLTPTDADAKETTGL
+113 QLTPTDADAKETTAL

-172 DNKTTVKTPGAPLE
+172 DNKTKVTAVGTPLE

-250 GTSRFTIETVSMGN
+250 GSSRFIIETVSMGN

-342 IPFTQQAVD
+342 IPFTQQAAD

-445 TIYKKYVG
+445 TVYKKYVG

-482 FSLKE
+482 FSLKDD
-487 NYTLGRYPRAVLRFT
+487 YTLGRYPRAVLRFT

-522 DVTPQVGDNNPNSF
+522 DGTPQVGDNNPNSF

-547 ITDSNAHV
+547 ITGSNAHV

-568 PEWLDVAVYKQSGA
+568 PDWLDVAVYKQSGA
-582 ETTYSFTLNDRDVS
+582 ETIYSFTLNDRDVTD
-596 GVTDDKGTVV
+596 VADDKGTVV

-714 GGAKKT
+714 GGAKKA

-770 KGSQVSIKANALG
+770 EGSQVSIKANALG
-783 GTCVKNIEGDITVEA
+783 GTCAKILSGDITVTA
-798 ADDYAVEKTY
+798 DDDYAVEKTY

-837 NAPVTTITATDNVN
+837 NAPATTIEASN
-851 LNTLVNQN
+851 LYVKAANSGNTNIS
-859 VTNTINSPEGC
+859 VTSPEG
-870 TASVNWGTGGQAWFN
+870 V
-885 LSATNLNANNQA
+885 
-897 LKMTTVNDIA
+897 
-907 TKTNIQKATVTL
+907 KATVLNWNKGDQWFDISTDQTTGSGAKNIVITQRNNINAIMKSVTIRL
-919 TNKITGGAEKTFT
+919 TNKIAGGASKDITVTPNGFVAPTLSESSKTFDNFSKSYSTTTTFT
-932 VTPVYQ
+932 V
-938 IISVEQTSSTGN
+938 S
-950 NLNGTTINMV
+950 
-960 KMSSNSGYHAQITL
+960 
-974 KVVSPGGS
+974 SPGGS
-982 KVSVS
+982 NYVKMTNESVAS
-987 GTGLKINGAASSTAY
+987 ISKSNNKYTITLKDKGSTVITIANASSTDLTSTYTLTVKASKNYNGKTAYIYGNYLIAPEDAASSIALKDVDKTICSKQTGATWRIPTSSEWRTILGTSGTNALPSSSALWQDWYNKNLFVLTPGAYASMTAY
-1002 TASYT
+1002 FSSDSESMRFFSGGANVATENNQ
-1007 LDAAY
+1007 
-1012 NAAASGTLTITNY
+1012 NAIG
-1025 QNNGSTKTYTIS
+1025 
-1037 VKDQTVTYTSKSTGK
+1037 
-1052 TAPALEMTKYWVA
+1052 
-1065 PVTEGLANNNDA
+1065 
-1077 QTKCPEGWKLPTKN
+1077 
-1091 DFREFVRNDKQN
+1091 R
-1103 MIDKFLAGADPAG
+1103 
-1116 KGLGSDAK
+1116 
-1124 GCIAYWGSEWGGSTP
+1124 
-1139 TVITV
+1139 
-1144 ESSQW
+1144 
-1149 HWWSDNNVVC
+1149 
-1159 GCTANSVVNV
+1159 V
-1169 RCIKDK
+1169 RCITDK

>member
-43 EVTLNLKNKLV
+43 EVTLSLKNKLV

-149 DPAHEGQPVDDA
+149 NPAHEGQPVDDA

-172 DNKTTVKTPGAPLE
+172 DNKTTVKTPGVPLE

-212 TGALTTPLDLTDF
+212 TGALITPLDLTDF

-250 GTSRFTIETVSMGN
+250 GTSRFIIETVSMGN
-264 ARRGSGL
+264 ARRGSDL

-342 IPFTQQAVD
+342 IPFTQQAAD

-373 EYHLDWTL
+373 KYHLDCTL

-445 TIYKKYVG
+445 TVYKKYVG

-547 ITDSNAHV
+547 ITGSNAHV

-568 PEWLDVAVYKQSGA
+568 PDWLDVAVYKQSGA

-695 TKTLSENTQLTFF
+695 TKALNENTQLTFS

-714 GGAKKT
+714 RGAKKA

-735 TVSPVFPVPTVTFVS
+735 TVSPIFPVPTVTFVS

-837 NAPVTTITATDNVN
+837 NAPATTIEASN
-851 LNTLVNQN
+851 LYVKAANSGNTNIS
-859 VTNTINSPEGC
+859 VTSPEG
-870 TASVNWGTGGQAWFN
+870 V
-885 LSATNLNANNQA
+885 
-897 LKMTTVNDIA
+897 
-907 TKTNIQKATVTL
+907 KATVLNWNKGDQWFDISTDQTTGSGAKNIVITQRNNINAIMKSVTIRL
-919 TNKITGGAEKTFT
+919 TNKIAGGASKDITVTPNGFVAPTLSESSKTFDNFSKSYSTTTTFT
-932 VTPVYQ
+932 V
-938 IISVEQTSSTGN
+938 S
-950 NLNGTTINMV
+950 
-960 KMSSNSGYHAQITL
+960 
-974 KVVSPGGS
+974 SPGGS
-982 KVSVS
+982 NYVKMTNESVAS
-987 GTGLKINGAASSTAY
+987 ISKSNNKYTITLKDKGSTVITIANASSTDLTSTYTLTVKASKNYNGKTAYIYGNYLIAPEDAASSIALKDVDKTICSKQTGA
-1002 TASYT
+1002 TWRIPTSSEWRT
-1007 LDAAY
+1007 ILGT
-1012 NAAASGTLTITNY
+1012 SGTNALPSSSALWQDWYNKNLFVLTLGAYASMTSYFSSDSETMRFFSGGANVATENN
-1025 QNNGSTKTYTIS
+1025 QNAIG
-1037 VKDQTVTYTSKSTGK
+1037 
-1052 TAPALEMTKYWVA
+1052 
-1065 PVTEGLANNNDA
+1065 
-1077 QTKCPEGWKLPTKN
+1077 
-1091 DFREFVRNDKQN
+1091 
-1103 MIDKFLAGADPAG
+1103 
-1116 KGLGSDAK
+1116 
-1124 GCIAYWGSEWGGSTP
+1124 
-1139 TVITV
+1139 
-1144 ESSQW
+1144 
-1149 HWWSDNNVVC
+1149 H
-1159 GCTANSVVNV
+1159 V
-1169 RCIKDK
+1169 RCITDK

>member
-43 EVTLNLKNKLV
+43 EVTLSLKNKLV

-172 DNKTTVKTPGAPLE
+172 DNKTTVKTPGVPLE

-212 TGALTTPLDLTDF
+212 TGALITPLDLTDF

-250 GTSRFTIETVSMGN
+250 GTSRFIIETVSMGN
-264 ARRGSGL
+264 ARRGSDL

-342 IPFTQQAVD
+342 IPFTQQAAD

-373 EYHLDWTL
+373 KYHLDCTL

-445 TIYKKYVG
+445 TVYKKYVG

-547 ITDSNAHV
+547 ITGSNAHV

-568 PEWLDVAVYKQSGA
+568 PDWLDVAVYKQSGA

-695 TKTLSENTQLTFF
+695 TKALNENTQLTFS

-714 GGAKKT
+714 RGAKKA

-735 TVSPVFPVPTVTFVS
+735 TVSPIFPVPTVTFVS

-837 NAPVTTITATDNVN
+837 NAPATTIEASN
-851 LNTLVNQN
+851 LYVKAANSGNTNIS
-859 VTNTINSPEGC
+859 VTSPEG
-870 TASVNWGTGGQAWFN
+870 V
-885 LSATNLNANNQA
+885 
-897 LKMTTVNDIA
+897 
-907 TKTNIQKATVTL
+907 KATVLNWNKGDQWFDISTDQTTGSGAKNIVITQRNNINAIMKSVTIRL
-919 TNKITGGAEKTFT
+919 TNKIAGGASKDITVTPNGFVAPTLSESSKTFDNFSKSYSTTTTFT
-932 VTPVYQ
+932 V
-938 IISVEQTSSTGN
+938 S
-950 NLNGTTINMV
+950 
-960 KMSSNSGYHAQITL
+960 
-974 KVVSPGGS
+974 SPGGS
-982 KVSVS
+982 NYVKMTNESVAS
-987 GTGLKINGAASSTAY
+987 ISKSNNKYTITLKDKGSTVITIANASSTDLTSTYTLTVKASKNYNGKTAYIYGNYLIAPEDAASSIALKDVDKTICSKQTGA
-1002 TASYT
+1002 TWRIPTSSEWRT
-1007 LDAAY
+1007 ILGT
-1012 NAAASGTLTITNY
+1012 SGTNALPSSSALWQDWYNKNLFVLTPGAYASMTSYFSSDSETMRFFSGGANVATENN
-1025 QNNGSTKTYTIS
+1025 QNAIG
-1037 VKDQTVTYTSKSTGK
+1037 
-1052 TAPALEMTKYWVA
+1052 
-1065 PVTEGLANNNDA
+1065 
-1077 QTKCPEGWKLPTKN
+1077 
-1091 DFREFVRNDKQN
+1091 
-1103 MIDKFLAGADPAG
+1103 
-1116 KGLGSDAK
+1116 
-1124 GCIAYWGSEWGGSTP
+1124 
-1139 TVITV
+1139 
-1144 ESSQW
+1144 
-1149 HWWSDNNVVC
+1149 H
-1159 GCTANSVVNV
+1159 V
-1169 RCIKDK
+1169 RCITDK

>member
-1 MKKINYMMLS
+1 
-11 CLFVLLGSCTE
+11 
-22 EVQQKGE
+22 
-29 QPAPEGGSDAITRQ
+29 
-43 EVTLNLKNKLV
+43 
-54 LDREKTKGETIATAE
+54 
-69 ENAISALDVYVFAS
+69 
-83 ETENGDYSFMERFA
+83 
-97 YRNTPDAVLP
+97 
-107 AGASEL
+107 
-113 QLTPTDADAKETTGL
+113 
-128 LKVKKGLFVKLYCIA
+128 
-143 NNTTLV
+143 
-149 DPAHEGQPVDDA
+149 
-161 AFVPLELSTTD
+161 
-172 DNKTTVKTPGAPLE
+172 
-186 TTFAT
+186 
-191 WHTHLLT
+191 
-198 STVQADTLATPLAM
+198 M

-250 GTSRFTIETVSMGN
+250 GSSRFIIETVSMGN

-335 SKEVSYR
+335 SKEVSYQ
-342 IPFTQQAVD
+342 IPFTQQAAD

-373 EYHLDWTL
+373 EYHLDCTL

-445 TIYKKYVG
+445 TVYKKYVG

-482 FSLKE
+482 FSLKDD
-487 NYTLGRYPRAVLRFT
+487 YTLGRYPHAVLRFT

-522 DVTPQVGDNNPNSF
+522 DGTPQVGDNNPNSF

-547 ITDSNAHV
+547 ITGSNAHV

-568 PEWLDVAVYKQSGA
+568 PDWLDVAVYKQSGA

-695 TKTLSENTQLTFF
+695 TKTLNENTLLTFS

-714 GGAKKT
+714 RGAKKA

-837 NAPVTTITATDNVN
+837 NAPATTIEASN
-851 LNTLVNQN
+851 LYVKAANSGNTNIS
-859 VTNTINSPEGC
+859 VTSPEG
-870 TASVNWGTGGQAWFN
+870 V
-885 LSATNLNANNQA
+885 
-897 LKMTTVNDIA
+897 
-907 TKTNIQKATVTL
+907 KATVLNWNKGDQWFDISTDQTTGSGAKNIVITQRNNINAIMKSVTIRL
-919 TNKITGGAEKTFT
+919 TNKIAGGASKDITVTPNGFVAPTLSESSKTFDNFSKSYSTTTTFT
-932 VTPVYQ
+932 V
-938 IISVEQTSSTGN
+938 S
-950 NLNGTTINMV
+950 
-960 KMSSNSGYHAQITL
+960 
-974 KVVSPGGS
+974 SPGGS
-982 KVSVS
+982 NYVKMTNESVAS
-987 GTGLKINGAASSTAY
+987 ISKSNNKYTITLKDKGSTVITIANASSTDL
-1002 TASYT
+1002 TSTYT
-1007 LDAAY
+1007 LTVKASKNY
-1012 NAAASGTLTITNY
+1012 N
-1025 QNNGSTKTYTIS
+1025 
-1037 VKDQTVTYTSKSTGK
+1037 GK
-1052 TAPALEMTKYWVA
+1052 TAYIYGNYLIA
-1065 PVTEGLANNNDA
+1065 PEDA
-1077 QTKCPEGWKLPTKN
+1077 
-1091 DFREFVRNDKQN
+1091 
-1103 MIDKFLAGADPAG
+1103 
-1116 KGLGSDAK
+1116 
-1124 GCIAYWGSEWGGSTP
+1124 
-1139 TVITV
+1139 
-1144 ESSQW
+1144 
-1149 HWWSDNNVVC
+1149 
-1159 GCTANSVVNV
+1159 ANSVALKDVDKTICSKQTGATWRIPTSSEWRTILGTSGTDVLSSSSALWQDWYNKNLFVLTSGAYLSMTSYFSSDSETMRFFSGGANVATENNQNTIGHV
-1169 RCIKDK
+1169 RCITDK

>member
-43 EVTLNLKNKLV
+43 EVTLSLKNKLV

-172 DNKTTVKTPGAPLE
+172 DNKTTVKTPGVPLE

-212 TGALTTPLDLTDF
+212 TGALITPLDLTDF

-250 GTSRFTIETVSMGN
+250 GTSRFIIETVSMGN
-264 ARRGSGL
+264 ARRGSDL

-342 IPFTQQAVD
+342 IPFTQQAAD

-373 EYHLDWTL
+373 KYHLDCTL

-445 TIYKKYVG
+445 TVYKKYVG

-547 ITDSNAHV
+547 ITGSNAHV

-568 PEWLDVAVYKQSGA
+568 PDWLDVAVYKQSGA

-695 TKTLSENTQLTFF
+695 TKALNENTQLTFS

-714 GGAKKT
+714 RGAKKA

-735 TVSPVFPVPTVTFVS
+735 TVSPIFPVPTVTFVS

-837 NAPVTTITATDNVN
+837 NAPATTIEASN
-851 LNTLVNQN
+851 LYVKAANSGNTNIS
-859 VTNTINSPEGC
+859 VTSPEG
-870 TASVNWGTGGQAWFN
+870 V
-885 LSATNLNANNQA
+885 
-897 LKMTTVNDIA
+897 
-907 TKTNIQKATVTL
+907 KATVLNWNKGDQWFDISTDQTTGSGAKNIVITQRNNINAIMKSVTIRL
-919 TNKITGGAEKTFT
+919 TNKIAGGASKDITVTPNGFVAPTLSESSKTFDNFSKSYSTTTTFT
-932 VTPVYQ
+932 V
-938 IISVEQTSSTGN
+938 S
-950 NLNGTTINMV
+950 
-960 KMSSNSGYHAQITL
+960 
-974 KVVSPGGS
+974 SPGGS
-982 KVSVS
+982 NYVKMTNESVAS
-987 GTGLKINGAASSTAY
+987 ISKSNNKYTITLKDKGSTVITIANASSTDLTSTYTLTVKASKNSNGTTAYIYGNYLIAPEDAASSIALKDVDKTICSKQTGA
-1002 TASYT
+1002 TWRIPTSSEWRT
-1007 LDAAY
+1007 ILGT
-1012 NAAASGTLTITNY
+1012 SGTNALPSSSALWQDWYNKNLFVLTLGAYASMTSYFSSDSETMRFFSGGANVATENN
-1025 QNNGSTKTYTIS
+1025 QNAIG
-1037 VKDQTVTYTSKSTGK
+1037 
-1052 TAPALEMTKYWVA
+1052 
-1065 PVTEGLANNNDA
+1065 
-1077 QTKCPEGWKLPTKN
+1077 
-1091 DFREFVRNDKQN
+1091 
-1103 MIDKFLAGADPAG
+1103 
-1116 KGLGSDAK
+1116 
-1124 GCIAYWGSEWGGSTP
+1124 
-1139 TVITV
+1139 
-1144 ESSQW
+1144 
-1149 HWWSDNNVVC
+1149 H
-1159 GCTANSVVNV
+1159 V
-1169 RCIKDK
+1169 RCITDK

>member
-43 EVTLNLKNKLV
+43 EVTLSLKNKLV

-172 DNKTTVKTPGAPLE
+172 DNKTTVKTPGVPLE

-250 GTSRFTIETVSMGN
+250 GTSRFIIETVSMGN
-264 ARRGSGL
+264 ARRGSDL

-342 IPFTQQAVD
+342 IPFTQQAAD

-373 EYHLDWTL
+373 KYHLDCTL

-445 TIYKKYVG
+445 TVYKKYVG

-482 FSLKE
+482 FSLKDD
-487 NYTLGRYPRAVLRFT
+487 YTLGRYPRAVLRFT

-547 ITDSNAHV
+547 ITGSNAHV

-568 PEWLDVAVYKQSGA
+568 PDWLDVAVYKQSGA
-582 ETTYSFTLNDRDVS
+582 ETTYSFTLNDRDVT

-695 TKTLSENTQLTFF
+695 TKTLNENTQLTFF

-714 GGAKKT
+714 RGAKKA

-735 TVSPVFPVPTVTFVS
+735 TVSPVFPIPTVTFVS

-837 NAPVTTITATDNVN
+837 NAPATTIEASN
-851 LNTLVNQN
+851 LYVKAANSGNTNIS
-859 VTNTINSPEGC
+859 VTSPEG
-870 TASVNWGTGGQAWFN
+870 V
-885 LSATNLNANNQA
+885 
-897 LKMTTVNDIA
+897 
-907 TKTNIQKATVTL
+907 KATVLNWNKGDQWFDISTDQTTGSGAKNIVITQRNNINAIMKSVTIRL
-919 TNKITGGAEKTFT
+919 TNKIAGGASKDITVTPNGFVAPTLSESSKTFDNFSKSYSTTTTFT
-932 VTPVYQ
+932 V
-938 IISVEQTSSTGN
+938 S
-950 NLNGTTINMV
+950 
-960 KMSSNSGYHAQITL
+960 
-974 KVVSPGGS
+974 SPGGS
-982 KVSVS
+982 NYVKMTNESVAS
-987 GTGLKINGAASSTAY
+987 ISKSNNKYTITLKDKGSTVITIANASSTDLTSTYTLTVKASKNYNGKTAYIYGNYLIAPEDAASSIALKDVDKTICSKQTGATWRIPTSSEWRTILGTSGTNALPSSSALWQDWYNKNLFVLTPGAYASMTAY
-1002 TASYT
+1002 FSSDSESMRFFSGGANVATENNQ
-1007 LDAAY
+1007 
-1012 NAAASGTLTITNY
+1012 NAIG
-1025 QNNGSTKTYTIS
+1025 
-1037 VKDQTVTYTSKSTGK
+1037 
-1052 TAPALEMTKYWVA
+1052 
-1065 PVTEGLANNNDA
+1065 
-1077 QTKCPEGWKLPTKN
+1077 
-1091 DFREFVRNDKQN
+1091 R
-1103 MIDKFLAGADPAG
+1103 
-1116 KGLGSDAK
+1116 
-1124 GCIAYWGSEWGGSTP
+1124 
-1139 TVITV
+1139 
-1144 ESSQW
+1144 
-1149 HWWSDNNVVC
+1149 
-1159 GCTANSVVNV
+1159 V
-1169 RCIKDK
+1169 RCITDK

>member
-1 MKKINYMMLS
+1 
-11 CLFVLLGSCTE
+11 
-22 EVQQKGE
+22 
-29 QPAPEGGSDAITRQ
+29 
-43 EVTLNLKNKLV
+43 
-54 LDREKTKGETIATAE
+54 
-69 ENAISALDVYVFAS
+69 
-83 ETENGDYSFMERFA
+83 
-97 YRNTPDAVLP
+97 
-107 AGASEL
+107 
-113 QLTPTDADAKETTGL
+113 
-128 LKVKKGLFVKLYCIA
+128 
-143 NNTTLV
+143 
-149 DPAHEGQPVDDA
+149 
-161 AFVPLELSTTD
+161 
-172 DNKTTVKTPGAPLE
+172 
-186 TTFAT
+186 
-191 WHTHLLT
+191 
-198 STVQADTLATPLAM
+198 M

-225 GSAARVQAGIRLTRL
+225 G
-240 VARYDIINEA
+240 
-250 GTSRFTIETVSMGN
+250 N
-264 ARRGSGL
+264 ARRGSDL

-342 IPFTQQAVD
+342 IPFTQQA
-351 GNQTF
+351 
-356 LEIANNHRYTIA
+356 
-368 ITAAD
+368 AD
-373 EYHLDWTL
+373 EYHLDCTL

-547 ITDSNAHV
+547 ITGSNAHV

-568 PEWLDVAVYKQSGA
+568 PDWLDVAVYKQSGA
-582 ETTYSFTLNDRDVS
+582 ETTYSFTLNDRDVT
-596 GVTDDKGTVV
+596 GIADDKGTVV

-695 TKTLSENTQLTFF
+695 TKTLNENTQLTFS

-714 GGAKKT
+714 RGAKKA

-770 KGSQVSIKANALG
+770 EGSQVSIKANALG

-837 NAPVTTITATDNVN
+837 NAPATTIEASN
-851 LNTLVNQN
+851 LYVKAANSGNTNIS
-859 VTNTINSPEGC
+859 VTSPEG
-870 TASVNWGTGGQAWFN
+870 V
-885 LSATNLNANNQA
+885 
-897 LKMTTVNDIA
+897 
-907 TKTNIQKATVTL
+907 KATVLNWNKGDQWFDISTDQTTGSGAKNIVITQRNNINAIMKSVTIRL
-919 TNKITGGAEKTFT
+919 TNKIAGGASKDITVTPNGFVAPTLSESSKTFDNFSKSYSTTTTFT
-932 VTPVYQ
+932 V
-938 IISVEQTSSTGN
+938 S
-950 NLNGTTINMV
+950 
-960 KMSSNSGYHAQITL
+960 
-974 KVVSPGGS
+974 SPGGS
-982 KVSVS
+982 NYVKMTNESVAS
-987 GTGLKINGAASSTAY
+987 ISKSNNKYTITLKDKGSTVITIANASSTDLTSTYTLTVKASKNYNGKTAYIYGNYLIAPEDAASSIALKDVDKTICSKQTGATWRIPTSSEWRTILGTSGINALPSSSALWQDWYNKNLFVLTPGAYASMTAY
-1002 TASYT
+1002 FSSDSESMRFFSGGANVATENNQ
-1007 LDAAY
+1007 
-1012 NAAASGTLTITNY
+1012 NAIG
-1025 QNNGSTKTYTIS
+1025 
-1037 VKDQTVTYTSKSTGK
+1037 
-1052 TAPALEMTKYWVA
+1052 
-1065 PVTEGLANNNDA
+1065 
-1077 QTKCPEGWKLPTKN
+1077 
-1091 DFREFVRNDKQN
+1091 R
-1103 MIDKFLAGADPAG
+1103 
-1116 KGLGSDAK
+1116 
-1124 GCIAYWGSEWGGSTP
+1124 
-1139 TVITV
+1139 
-1144 ESSQW
+1144 
-1149 HWWSDNNVVC
+1149 
-1159 GCTANSVVNV
+1159 V
-1169 RCIKDK
+1169 RCITDK

>member
-1 MKKINYMMLS
+1 
-11 CLFVLLGSCTE
+11 
-22 EVQQKGE
+22 
-29 QPAPEGGSDAITRQ
+29 
-43 EVTLNLKNKLV
+43 
-54 LDREKTKGETIATAE
+54 
-69 ENAISALDVYVFAS
+69 
-83 ETENGDYSFMERFA
+83 
-97 YRNTPDAVLP
+97 
-107 AGASEL
+107 
-113 QLTPTDADAKETTGL
+113 
-128 LKVKKGLFVKLYCIA
+128 
-143 NNTTLV
+143 
-149 DPAHEGQPVDDA
+149 
-161 AFVPLELSTTD
+161 
-172 DNKTTVKTPGAPLE
+172 
-186 TTFAT
+186 
-191 WHTHLLT
+191 
-198 STVQADTLATPLAM
+198 M

-250 GTSRFTIETVSMGN
+250 GTSRFIIETVSMGN

-342 IPFTQQAVD
+342 IPFTQQAAD

-373 EYHLDWTL
+373 EYHLDCTL

-547 ITDSNAHV
+547 IIGSNAHV

-568 PEWLDVAVYKQSGA
+568 PDWLDVAVYKQSGA
-582 ETTYSFTLNDRDVS
+582 ETTYSFTLNDRDVT

-695 TKTLSENTQLTFF
+695 TKTLNENTQLTFS

-714 GGAKKT
+714 RGAKKA

-837 NAPVTTITATDNVN
+837 NAPATTIEASN
-851 LNTLVNQN
+851 LYVKAANSGNTNIS
-859 VTNTINSPEGC
+859 VTSPEG
-870 TASVNWGTGGQAWFN
+870 V
-885 LSATNLNANNQA
+885 
-897 LKMTTVNDIA
+897 
-907 TKTNIQKATVTL
+907 KATVLNWNKGDQWFDISTDQTTGSGAKNIVITQRNNINAIMKSVTIRL
-919 TNKITGGAEKTFT
+919 TNKIAGGASKDITVTPNGFVAPTLSESSKTFDNFSKSYSTTTTFT
-932 VTPVYQ
+932 V
-938 IISVEQTSSTGN
+938 S
-950 NLNGTTINMV
+950 
-960 KMSSNSGYHAQITL
+960 
-974 KVVSPGGS
+974 SPGGS
-982 KVSVS
+982 NYVKMTNESVAS
-987 GTGLKINGAASSTAY
+987 ISKSNNKYTITLKDKGSTVITIANASSTDLTSTYTLTVKASKNYNGKTAYIYGNYLIAPEDAASSIALKDVDKTICSKQTGATWRIPTSSEWRTILGTSGTNALPSSSALWQDWYNKNLFVLTPGAYASMTAY
-1002 TASYT
+1002 FSSDSESMRFFSGGANVATENNQ
-1007 LDAAY
+1007 
-1012 NAAASGTLTITNY
+1012 NAIG
-1025 QNNGSTKTYTIS
+1025 
-1037 VKDQTVTYTSKSTGK
+1037 
-1052 TAPALEMTKYWVA
+1052 
-1065 PVTEGLANNNDA
+1065 
-1077 QTKCPEGWKLPTKN
+1077 
-1091 DFREFVRNDKQN
+1091 R
-1103 MIDKFLAGADPAG
+1103 
-1116 KGLGSDAK
+1116 
-1124 GCIAYWGSEWGGSTP
+1124 
-1139 TVITV
+1139 
-1144 ESSQW
+1144 
-1149 HWWSDNNVVC
+1149 
-1159 GCTANSVVNV
+1159 V
-1169 RCIKDK
+1169 RCITDK

>member
-43 EVTLNLKNKLV
+43 EVTLSLKNKLV

-172 DNKTTVKTPGAPLE
+172 DNKTTVKTPGVPLE

-212 TGALTTPLDLTDF
+212 TGALITPLDLTDF

-250 GTSRFTIETVSMGN
+250 GTSRFIIETVSMGN
-264 ARRGSGL
+264 ARRGSDL

-342 IPFTQQAVD
+342 IPFTQQAAD

-356 LEIANNHRYTIA
+356 LEIANNHRFTIA

-373 EYHLDWTL
+373 KYHLDCTL

-445 TIYKKYVG
+445 TVYKKYVG

-547 ITDSNAHV
+547 ITGSNAHV

-568 PEWLDVAVYKQSGA
+568 PDWLDVAVYKQSGA

-695 TKTLSENTQLTFF
+695 TKALNENTQLTFS

-714 GGAKKT
+714 RGAKKA

-735 TVSPVFPVPTVTFVS
+735 TVSPIFPVPTVTFVS

-837 NAPVTTITATDNVN
+837 NAPATTIEASN
-851 LNTLVNQN
+851 LYVKAANSGNTNIS
-859 VTNTINSPEGC
+859 VTSPEG
-870 TASVNWGTGGQAWFN
+870 V
-885 LSATNLNANNQA
+885 
-897 LKMTTVNDIA
+897 
-907 TKTNIQKATVTL
+907 KATVLNWNKGDQWFDISTDQTTGSGAKNIVITQRNNINAIMKSVTIRL
-919 TNKITGGAEKTFT
+919 TNKIAGGASKDITVTPNGFVAPTLSESSKTFDNFSKSYSTTTTFT
-932 VTPVYQ
+932 V
-938 IISVEQTSSTGN
+938 S
-950 NLNGTTINMV
+950 
-960 KMSSNSGYHAQITL
+960 
-974 KVVSPGGS
+974 SPGGS
-982 KVSVS
+982 NYVKMTNESVAS
-987 GTGLKINGAASSTAY
+987 ISKSNNKYTITLKDKGSTVITIANASSTDLTSTYTLTVKASKNYNGKTAYIYGNYLIAPEDAASSIALKDVDKTICSKQTGA
-1002 TASYT
+1002 TWRIPTSSEWRT
-1007 LDAAY
+1007 ILGT
-1012 NAAASGTLTITNY
+1012 SGTNALPSSSALWQDWYNKNLFVLTLGAYASMTSYFSSDSETMRFFSGGANVATENN
-1025 QNNGSTKTYTIS
+1025 QNAIG
-1037 VKDQTVTYTSKSTGK
+1037 
-1052 TAPALEMTKYWVA
+1052 
-1065 PVTEGLANNNDA
+1065 
-1077 QTKCPEGWKLPTKN
+1077 
-1091 DFREFVRNDKQN
+1091 
-1103 MIDKFLAGADPAG
+1103 
-1116 KGLGSDAK
+1116 
-1124 GCIAYWGSEWGGSTP
+1124 
-1139 TVITV
+1139 
-1144 ESSQW
+1144 
-1149 HWWSDNNVVC
+1149 H
-1159 GCTANSVVNV
+1159 V
-1169 RCIKDK
+1169 RCITDK

>member
-1 MKKINYMMLS
+1 MCSLPKRK
-11 CLFVLLGSCTE
+11 T
-22 EVQQKGE
+22 
-29 QPAPEGGSDAITRQ
+29 AIT
-43 EVTLNLKNKLV
+43 L
-54 LDREKTKGETIATAE
+54 
-69 ENAISALDVYVFAS
+69 SW
-83 ETENGDYSFMERFA
+83 NGS
-97 YRNTPDAVLP
+97 P
-107 AGASEL
+107 
-113 QLTPTDADAKETTGL
+113 
-128 LKVKKGLFVKLYCIA
+128 
-143 NNTTLV
+143 
-149 DPAHEGQPVDDA
+149 
-161 AFVPLELSTTD
+161 TD
-172 DNKTTVKTPGAPLE
+172 DNKTTVKTPGVPLE

-250 GTSRFTIETVSMGN
+250 GSSRFTIETVSMGN
-264 ARRGSGL
+264 ARRGSDL

-335 SKEVSYR
+335 SKEVSYQ
-342 IPFTQQAVD
+342 IPFTQQAAD

-373 EYHLDWTL
+373 EYHLDCTL

-445 TIYKKYVG
+445 TVYKKYVG

-487 NYTLGRYPRAVLRFT
+487 DYTLGRYPRAVLRFT

-547 ITDSNAHV
+547 ITGSNAHV

-561 GSEVESK
+561 GSEVDSK
-568 PEWLDVAVYKQSGA
+568 PDWLDVAVYKQSGA
-582 ETTYSFTLNDRDVS
+582 ETTYSFTLNDRDVT

-695 TKTLSENTQLTFF
+695 TKALNENTQLAFS

-714 GGAKKT
+714 RGAKKA

-735 TVSPVFPVPTVTFVS
+735 TVSPIFPVPTVTFVS

-837 NAPVTTITATDNVN
+837 NAPATTIEASN
-851 LNTLVNQN
+851 LYVKAANSGNTNIS
-859 VTNTINSPEGC
+859 VTSPEG
-870 TASVNWGTGGQAWFN
+870 V
-885 LSATNLNANNQA
+885 
-897 LKMTTVNDIA
+897 
-907 TKTNIQKATVTL
+907 KATVLNWNKGDQWFDISTDQTTGSGAKNIVITQRNNINAIMKSVTIRL
-919 TNKITGGAEKTFT
+919 TNKIAGGASKDITVTPNGFVAPTLSESSKTFDNFSKSYSTTTTFT
-932 VTPVYQ
+932 V
-938 IISVEQTSSTGN
+938 S
-950 NLNGTTINMV
+950 
-960 KMSSNSGYHAQITL
+960 
-974 KVVSPGGS
+974 SPGGS
-982 KVSVS
+982 NYVKMTNESVAS
-987 GTGLKINGAASSTAY
+987 ISKSNNKYTITLKDKGSTVITIANASSTDL
-1002 TASYT
+1002 TSTYT
-1007 LDAAY
+1007 LTVKASKNY
-1012 NAAASGTLTITNY
+1012 N
-1025 QNNGSTKTYTIS
+1025 
-1037 VKDQTVTYTSKSTGK
+1037 GK
-1052 TAPALEMTKYWVA
+1052 TAYIYGNYLIA
-1065 PVTEGLANNNDA
+1065 PEDA
-1077 QTKCPEGWKLPTKN
+1077 
-1091 DFREFVRNDKQN
+1091 
-1103 MIDKFLAGADPAG
+1103 
-1116 KGLGSDAK
+1116 
-1124 GCIAYWGSEWGGSTP
+1124 
-1139 TVITV
+1139 
-1144 ESSQW
+1144 
-1149 HWWSDNNVVC
+1149 
-1159 GCTANSVVNV
+1159 ANSVALKDVDKTICSKQTGATWRIPTSSEWRTILGTSGTNALPSSSALWQDWYNKNLFVLTSGAYLSMTSYFSSDSETMRFFSGGANVATENNQNTIGHV
-1169 RCIKDK
+1169 RCITDK

>member
-1 MKKINYMMLS
+1 
-11 CLFVLLGSCTE
+11 
-22 EVQQKGE
+22 
-29 QPAPEGGSDAITRQ
+29 
-43 EVTLNLKNKLV
+43 
-54 LDREKTKGETIATAE
+54 
-69 ENAISALDVYVFAS
+69 
-83 ETENGDYSFMERFA
+83 
-97 YRNTPDAVLP
+97 
-107 AGASEL
+107 
-113 QLTPTDADAKETTGL
+113 
-128 LKVKKGLFVKLYCIA
+128 
-143 NNTTLV
+143 
-149 DPAHEGQPVDDA
+149 
-161 AFVPLELSTTD
+161 
-172 DNKTTVKTPGAPLE
+172 
-186 TTFAT
+186 
-191 WHTHLLT
+191 
-198 STVQADTLATPLAM
+198 
-212 TGALTTPLDLTDF
+212 
-225 GSAARVQAGIRLTRL
+225 
-240 VARYDIINEA
+240 
-250 GTSRFTIETVSMGN
+250 
-264 ARRGSGL
+264 
-271 FPIRPYG
+271 
-278 DMPEAKPDELI
+278 
-289 TTPERRF
+289 
-296 YGENAN
+296 
-302 KGIQAG
+302 
-308 AFYSYP
+308 
-314 SPLKDKGFLILKG
+314 

-342 IPFTQQAVD
+342 IPFTQQAAD

-373 EYHLDWTL
+373 KYHLDCTL

-445 TIYKKYVG
+445 TVYKKYVG

-547 ITDSNAHV
+547 ITGSNAHV

-568 PEWLDVAVYKQSGA
+568 PDWLDVAVYKQSGA

-695 TKTLSENTQLTFF
+695 TKALNENTQLTFS

-714 GGAKKT
+714 RGAKKA

-735 TVSPVFPVPTVTFVS
+735 TVSPIFPVPTVTFVS

-837 NAPVTTITATDNVN
+837 NAPATTIEASN
-851 LNTLVNQN
+851 LYVKAANSGNTNIS
-859 VTNTINSPEGC
+859 VTSPEG
-870 TASVNWGTGGQAWFN
+870 V
-885 LSATNLNANNQA
+885 
-897 LKMTTVNDIA
+897 
-907 TKTNIQKATVTL
+907 KATVLNWNKGDQWFDISTDQTTGSGAKNIVITQRNNINAIMKSVTIRL
-919 TNKITGGAEKTFT
+919 TNKIAGGASKDITVTPNGFVAPTLSESSKTFDNFSKSYSTTTTFT
-932 VTPVYQ
+932 V
-938 IISVEQTSSTGN
+938 S
-950 NLNGTTINMV
+950 
-960 KMSSNSGYHAQITL
+960 
-974 KVVSPGGS
+974 SPGGS
-982 KVSVS
+982 NYVKMTNESVAS
-987 GTGLKINGAASSTAY
+987 ISKSNNKYTITLKDKGSTVITIANASSTDLTSTYTLTVKASKNYNGKTAYIYGNYLIAPEDAASSIALKDVDKTICSKQTGA
-1002 TASYT
+1002 TWRIPTSSEWRT
-1007 LDAAY
+1007 ILGT
-1012 NAAASGTLTITNY
+1012 SGTNALPSSSALWQDWYNKNLFVLTLGAY
-1025 QNNGSTKTYTIS
+1025 ASM
-1037 VKDQTVTYTSKSTGK
+1037 TSYFSSDSET
-1052 TAPALEMTKYWVA
+1052 MRFF
-1065 PVTEGLANNNDA
+1065 
-1077 QTKCPEGWKLPTKN
+1077 
-1091 DFREFVRNDKQN
+1091 FR
-1103 MIDKFLAGADPAG
+1103 
-1116 KGLGSDAK
+1116 
-1124 GCIAYWGSEWGGSTP
+1124 
-1139 TVITV
+1139 
-1144 ESSQW
+1144 
-1149 HWWSDNNVVC
+1149 
-1159 GCTANSVVNV
+1159 
-1169 RCIKDK
+1169 RCECSY

>member
-43 EVTLNLKNKLV
+43 EVTLSLKNKLV

-250 GTSRFTIETVSMGN
+250 GTSRFIIETVSMGN
-264 ARRGSGL
+264 ARRGSDL

-342 IPFTQQAVD
+342 IPFTQQAAD

-373 EYHLDWTL
+373 KYHLDCTL

-445 TIYKKYVG
+445 TVYKKYVG

-522 DVTPQVGDNNPNSF
+522 DGTPQVGDNNPNSF

-547 ITDSNAHV
+547 ITGSNAHV

-568 PEWLDVAVYKQSGA
+568 PDWLDVAVYKQSGA
-582 ETTYSFTLNDRDVS
+582 ETTYSFTLNDRDVT

-695 TKTLSENTQLTFF
+695 TKTLNENTQLTFS

-714 GGAKKT
+714 RGAKKA

-735 TVSPVFPVPTVTFVS
+735 TVSPVFPIPTVTFVS

-837 NAPVTTITATDNVN
+837 NAPATTIEASN
-851 LNTLVNQN
+851 LYVKAANSGNTNIS
-859 VTNTINSPEGC
+859 VTSPEG
-870 TASVNWGTGGQAWFN
+870 V
-885 LSATNLNANNQA
+885 
-897 LKMTTVNDIA
+897 
-907 TKTNIQKATVTL
+907 KATVLNWNKGDQWFDISTDQTTGSGAKNIVITQRNNINAIMKSVTIRL
-919 TNKITGGAEKTFT
+919 TNKIAGGASKDITVTPNGFVAPTLSESSKTFDNFSKSYSTTTTFT
-932 VTPVYQ
+932 V
-938 IISVEQTSSTGN
+938 S
-950 NLNGTTINMV
+950 
-960 KMSSNSGYHAQITL
+960 
-974 KVVSPGGS
+974 SPGGS
-982 KVSVS
+982 NYVKMTNESVAS
-987 GTGLKINGAASSTAY
+987 ISKSNNKYTITLKDKGSTVITIANASSTDLTSTYTLTVKASKNYNGKTAYIYGNYLIAPEDAASSIALKDVDKTICSKQTGATWRIPTSSEWRTILGTSGTNALPSSSALWQDWYNKNLFVLTPGAYASMTAY
-1002 TASYT
+1002 FSSDSESMRFFSGGANVATENNQ
-1007 LDAAY
+1007 
-1012 NAAASGTLTITNY
+1012 NAIG
-1025 QNNGSTKTYTIS
+1025 
-1037 VKDQTVTYTSKSTGK
+1037 
-1052 TAPALEMTKYWVA
+1052 
-1065 PVTEGLANNNDA
+1065 
-1077 QTKCPEGWKLPTKN
+1077 
-1091 DFREFVRNDKQN
+1091 R
-1103 MIDKFLAGADPAG
+1103 
-1116 KGLGSDAK
+1116 
-1124 GCIAYWGSEWGGSTP
+1124 
-1139 TVITV
+1139 
-1144 ESSQW
+1144 
-1149 HWWSDNNVVC
+1149 
-1159 GCTANSVVNV
+1159 V
-1169 RCIKDK
+1169 RCITDK

>member
-43 EVTLNLKNKLV
+43 EVTLSLKNKLV

-212 TGALTTPLDLTDF
+212 TGALITPLDLTDF

-342 IPFTQQAVD
+342 IPFTQQAAD

-373 EYHLDWTL
+373 EYHLDCTL

-445 TIYKKYVG
+445 TVYKKYVG

-482 FSLKE
+482 FSLKDD
-487 NYTLGRYPRAVLRFT
+487 YTLGRYPRAVLRFT

-547 ITDSNAHV
+547 ITGSNAHV

-568 PEWLDVAVYKQSGA
+568 PDWLDVAVYKQSGA
-582 ETTYSFTLNDRDVS
+582 ETTYSFTLNDRDVT

-695 TKTLSENTQLTFF
+695 TKTLNENTQLTFF

-714 GGAKKT
+714 RGAKKA

-837 NAPVTTITATDNVN
+837 NAPATTIEASN
-851 LNTLVNQN
+851 LYVKAANSGNTNIS
-859 VTNTINSPEGC
+859 VTSPEG
-870 TASVNWGTGGQAWFN
+870 V
-885 LSATNLNANNQA
+885 
-897 LKMTTVNDIA
+897 
-907 TKTNIQKATVTL
+907 KATVLNWNKGDQWFDISTDQTTGSGAKNIVITQRNNINAIMKSVTIRL
-919 TNKITGGAEKTFT
+919 TNKIAGGASKDITVTPNGFVAPTLSESSKTFDNFSKSYSTTTTFT
-932 VTPVYQ
+932 V
-938 IISVEQTSSTGN
+938 S
-950 NLNGTTINMV
+950 
-960 KMSSNSGYHAQITL
+960 
-974 KVVSPGGS
+974 SPGGS
-982 KVSVS
+982 NYVKMTNESVAS
-987 GTGLKINGAASSTAY
+987 ISKSNNKYTITLKDKGSTVITIANASSTDLTSTYTLTVKASKNYNGKTAYIYGNYLIAPEDAASSIALKDVDKTICSKQTGATWRIPTSSEWRTILGTSGTNALPSSSALWQDWYNKNLFVLTPGAYASMTAY
-1002 TASYT
+1002 FSSDSESMRFFSGGANVATENNQ
-1007 LDAAY
+1007 
-1012 NAAASGTLTITNY
+1012 NAIG
-1025 QNNGSTKTYTIS
+1025 
-1037 VKDQTVTYTSKSTGK
+1037 
-1052 TAPALEMTKYWVA
+1052 
-1065 PVTEGLANNNDA
+1065 
-1077 QTKCPEGWKLPTKN
+1077 
-1091 DFREFVRNDKQN
+1091 R
-1103 MIDKFLAGADPAG
+1103 
-1116 KGLGSDAK
+1116 
-1124 GCIAYWGSEWGGSTP
+1124 
-1139 TVITV
+1139 
-1144 ESSQW
+1144 
-1149 HWWSDNNVVC
+1149 
-1159 GCTANSVVNV
+1159 V
-1169 RCIKDK
+1169 RCITDK